1 MRDQELHVGI
11 KFDADV
17 AAAQKNLQIL
27 FNSLNEISNLTPQY
41 GMKISDDLARA
52 ITSAKDL
59 KMHLTNAM
67 DIKTG
72 NLNLD
77 KFQLSLKHSNQTLS
91 SLTSNLMKAGPA
103 GQQSFLALQRAVAKA
118 NTKFKDANNLLT
130 RFADTLKNTV
140 RWQLSSTLVHGFMS
154 ALQRSITY
162 AQNLD
167 KSLNNIRIVT
177 QKSSED
183 MAKFAAQ
190 ANKAAQALSTT
201 TTAYTDASLIYYQ
214 QGLSDKEVEKRTN
227 VTIKLANVTQEST
240 TDISSQLTAIW
251 NNFGKGAEN
260 LEYYADVITALG
272 AATASSSKE
281 IAEGLQK
288 FASVA
293 DTVGL
298 SYEYATAAL
307 ATVVAKTRESADV
320 VGTAFKTIFARL
332 QGLSLGE
339 TLEDGVNLTKYS
351 KELKKVGVEV
361 LDTSGQLR
369 TMDSILNDL
378 GARWNELT
386 AAQKTAL
393 AETVGGMRQYAKF
406 MALMENW
413 NDVQQNINIAKGSE
427 GTVQKQADIYAQSWE
442 ASQKRVKAA
451 LEALYN
457 ELIPTDFIKGFNDAI
472 SKVISG
478 VTSVMKILGGLPG
491 VLLMAVTI
499 LSNRFGP
506 ELTNGIEMGLNKFNL
521 FKEKIQST
529 GGLAQF
535 LGNAIK
541 NIIVPNLHSSEKAAS
556 TMKNQFQQIE
566 DYGSDIAK
574 QSQFFN
580 DNLKNTS
587 TKLESDLVIERER
600 LATEQGLSEAYRV
613 ESGYLAQIDNI
624 NGFLALHQK
633 EMTQEQ
639 QQRLAGMTDELG
651 ILAKLHAEEEERLAI
666 LREEAEELLSMSTQ
680 DIYENRISEFD
691 FADSKQNAMLE
702 VQLDMNTA
710 FSAEDQQQIQ
720 ETFAELLG
728 SSEQIKFVFEDING
742 EQRLFL
748 DQTTGI
754 QTVEENFIA
763 LQQMSLQNYTGIS
776 QLNDI
781 ILHILNDQTTSEEEK
796 ARALEEQI
804 FKLEEQGII
813 SETIANDYRSQLKI
827 IKTANMSEKDR
838 IKAMAKLNGFMSK
851 TATHAKKVAL
861 AAGNSKKNIDAAAQK
876 GKALSKQ
883 MREAD
888 KASTKYSNKLQ
899 DIKKKIEKIANTKV
913 SPAQGITT
921 AIQGFSQLA
930 MGINSVANAF
940 KTLADEDA
948 SFFDKLTAVATGLS
962 MAISGINGATKLAQG
977 ALTTFAPVIGIVT
990 TAISGQT
997 AAFGILKAAK
1007 ADDVLMSQLSQV
1019 STEKNTAADLAQ
1031 ALVKKGLIA
1040 VEQKEAVTK
1049 ALEAKASE
1057 LGRALTLKETL
1068 ATIANTIAKKG
1079 ETDSRGAGIVAKIAD
1094 TVANWAL
1101 QASMSPV
1108 LLITLL
1114 LTAAMIAL
1122 TAIILTVVMAVKA
1135 ITAAY
1140 NADANAAA
1148 NAEAAAASLA
1158 EAYKE
1163 TKQAYED
1170 LQAALADYQDG
1181 LTALEKLT
1189 KGTREWRDQLRK
1201 TNEQAVEL
1209 LQKYPKLKEFAS
1221 YDENGI
1227 LRISEEGIS
1236 QVLEEESARVDS
1248 AYATSLMANAKAKE
1262 MRNIAEQTQ
1271 FKRDKDPSVW
1281 AGIGAGAAASVSP
1294 LGLALGGPVAGAL
1307 VGGIVTGVQKAN
1319 FNQKIDEAVQQYAD
1333 NDELTGKTD
1342 EELAQLF
1349 GVTTDLI
1356 PAIRDLS
1363 NDVRQAADAFSIAAE
1378 EATRALLADN
1388 TTVQNSTYSDDV
1400 GIFASDDYEKAYNSA
1415 YEEEL
1420 KKAKSRGSFNTGTD
1434 ASKAVM
1440 DEYARNAGLYDL
1452 KGFKVT
1458 NYKGDGTV
1466 EYKYIDDEG
1475 KEQKKIVTAEEI
1487 AAMNA
1492 SKRAEQIVNE
1502 AGEKAAAALDK
1513 LDATTEAKV
1522 VALKKDDTSNLSI
1535 QELNSGVNI
1544 NDLSKEDLEALDYKP
1559 SSNSLTIEEMRAEF
1573 AQQMAKQAEAAK
1585 QATIDTATHY
1595 GGQDGVVAAVIK
1607 DAINNTNTAFAN
1619 LSQAQISAYT
1629 NTLGHIMY
1637 AGGDAAATQFNAG
1650 LESLMASHADSAS
1663 DIMNIANSI
1672 DWTAADAMDQFNSQL
1687 AQAGIQI
1694 DKNSEAWK
1702 QMVEG
1707 IGKIQPKIEPRD
1719 YETVRKQ
1726 FIELKSLA
1734 EKIKIGS
1741 IISDADYEKLIATD
1755 EKLASLFTRTVDG
1768 YAYTGSQNLSQVVQE
1783 SFRADTLQGL
1793 ANARDMNQAVG
1804 ITSNSNSQNSYW
1816 NANGSKIKTNWTNA
1830 AKSIRGEI
1838 GWTKDDGSHTTG
1850 VLNADWFAG
1859 LMADEEQ
1866 FNALLAAGGGILSA
1880 DKFKELQ
1887 QKMAN
1892 RQDLSQEEKDLLA
1905 TFFDNVA
1912 AAEETWADITEM
1924 QKEGL
1929 TQLGSSYESFGAG
1942 VDAMRVAAEEYEI
1955 DNKVL
1960 NDAVQAVANAA
1971 ILKSTNLDE
1980 LDSTLNE
1987 IAAAGVEQDYNTI
2000 AAALMNMASQYKN
2013 CTAEVEKYQI
2023 AMRSGNTEAL
2033 KAAEDQLRASILL
2046 GEAAEKY
2053 GLDANILESQARS
2066 IQALNNDME
2075 LNAETA
2081 ARMAIANQ
2089 RMNKGIDTLSD
2100 NFEDWTKKLKTATRG
2115 SMDYAEVAA
2124 EVEGAL
2130 KDLLGLSDN
2139 FELPEGFLDSKEN
2152 LKLLEEAA
2160 NGSQLAIN
2168 KLGIQ
2173 MVKGAM
2179 DITSWNQAL
2188 IDAYNATAAT
2198 DKTMSEFTMDMQ
2210 TAFDTANAGM
2220 QAIQDNIVALTNGSM
2235 TLSQALDGVDLNEE
2249 DWIQSLNEMAVATGM
2264 SVEEMRS
2271 MLNSMGVR
2279 ANVEVD
2285 YVEQRTKVPTYT
2297 EVVEPG
2303 EEVTYYDSE
2312 GQPQTRRGWKH
2323 YTVPG
2328 DPIEVEGSVP
2338 VPHISINDDDLAAH
2352 TISEKTISFS
2362 GVGGGKT
2369 GGGIS
2374 HSKTT
2379 NGKKSGSSSSKE
2391 KKDKK
2396 SAEKETERYHEI
2408 TALIEDYTRALDKA
2422 GKAKDRAF
2430 GPKKLK
2436 AMQAE
2441 IAAQAQLN
2449 AATEEHIREI
2459 REWLEID
2466 KARIAAQGA
2475 TFDEY
2480 GNISNY
2486 TDLMQQHIDAYNAAV
2501 AAYNASGQSD
2511 SDKEA
2516 MEAADKAYQ
2525 DFMDQLSQYEETNNL
2540 LQEKLDELIE
2550 AQQAKYDK
2558 EFEMLQ
2564 YTIEFKIE
2572 ADDSILSYL
2581 DYMKNK
2587 IENFNDGVHDAV
2599 EMLATLNDEASTLM
2613 NKSSIY
2619 NRAIDDTLSH
2629 YLSNKD
2635 MEESDIQALIDR
2647 FKSNNMSESDMSMLE
2662 DMTEVEYQY
2671 LLELRDNLLEINNSL
2686 IENMNAVV
2694 ETIRNSFSK
2703 IAEDLD
2709 KATRPIER
2717 AASALENY
2725 VAIIDII
2732 GRDAL
2737 GVTDAIATELD
2748 NAAIAV
2754 AHSATVA
2761 AKAKVD
2767 TLQSERDEV
2776 QRLYDE
2782 AMAQGLT
2789 EMAYKWK
2796 IVLEEMDE
2804 EIAAATDDFNSK
2816 WQEELTKAREAFEN
2830 TVERIKQSMLD
2841 AFAGFIGSWSV
2852 LKDSLE
2858 YAKTAADRFVPQYK
2872 EIYELSKLNRDIMKS
2887 IDNTS
2892 NIKNKQALRDL
2903 QKEINEL
2910 EQHSG
2915 EISQYDLDNARRRYE
2930 LELARLQ
2937 LEEARDAKSTVRL
2950 SKDSEGNWSYVY
2962 TANQD
2967 EVEKAE
2973 QNYEDKLYAM
2983 QQANSEYINS
2993 LSDQILALEEQYAE
3007 KLAEIRLDNTMSEEE
3022 RNAAIERL
3030 NAYFAEQ
3037 MEYLTNEGQKAVDN
3051 NARLFEEEW
3060 TAYHNWTDAFGN
3072 DVQARIDNQHD
3083 FMTQFGDTIL
3093 GTYTGYGN
3101 FDELNAAMVQI
3112 AEEASMK
3119 MEEAYGALQAQV
3131 ATAMEAAGID
3141 VAHFGEVVHDTVHE
3155 QIVPSAQAAE
3165 DAVVKM
3171 GKAAIDEFNNL
3182 ADGVSAWQ
3190 IKYTTEM
3197 QKIIQKNEQLAAS
3210 VNNLAAVYANLIAQM
3225 YAVANAPVPKFS
3237 NSAADYYANT
3247 GAGGQS
3253 ASGGAPNSNDPEG
3266 NEKYSDS
3273 EHWKSDHHY
3282 HWRVRTYKS
3291 GRTEKIDKGR
3301 HKWYLCDPIVIDS
3314 HHHSPTT
3321 FESAYC
3327 AVCGKKISINPWH
3340 QYASV
3345 DGQEVII
3352 PGYDTGGYTGNWNSS
3367 QGKLAMLHEKELVL
3381 NKEDTKNILGTVELV
3396 RKLSQKIDLNAQT
3409 ARYAFNY
3416 HPIINNPK
3424 LTDRELQVNQTVSI
3438 TAEFPNAQNRTE
3450 IEEAFTTLIN
3460 QASQFANQKN

>member
-1 MRDQELHVGI
+1 MADKQLNMI
-11 KFDADV
+11 LKFQADTNQ
-17 AAAQKNLQIL
+17 AKK
-27 FNSLNEISNLTPQY
+27 EIV
-41 GMKISDDLARA
+41 DLANTLRTVA
-52 ITSAKDL
+52 SIQAVNNNTIDL
-59 KMHLTNAM
+59 NALQQGRQAASELLRHLQKAVNI
-67 DIKTG
+67 DTG
-72 NLNLD
+72 KLNLAT
-77 KFQLSLKHSNQTLS
+77 FSSSLKTSGKTLKDYKNE
-91 SLTSNLMKAGPA
+91 LEACGPA
-103 GQQSFLALQRAVAKA
+103 GQEAFQKVAISIATAENPVRRLNKTMQGFL
-118 NTKFKDANNLLT
+118 T
-130 RFADTLKNTV
+130 TLKNTAK
-140 RWQLSSTLVHGFMS
+140 WQLSSTIVHGFIG
-154 ALQRSITY
+154 ALQSAYGY
-162 AQNLD
+162 AQNLN
-167 KSLNNIRIVT
+167 KSLTNIQIVT
-177 QKSSED
+177 GQSAEQ
-183 MAKFAAQ
+183 MEQFAIR
-190 ANKAAQALSTT
+190 ANKAAKALSASTL
-201 TTAYTDASLIYYQ
+201 AYTDAALIYYQ
-214 QGLSDKEVEKRTN
+214 QGLDDSAVEERTN
-227 VTIKLANVTQEST
+227 TTIKMMNVTGQSAEEV
-240 TDISSQLTAIW
+240 SSYMTAIW
-251 NNFGKGAEN
+251 NNFDNGTN
-260 LEYYADVITALG
+260 SLEYYADAITALG
-272 AATASSSKE
+272 AATASSSEE
-281 IAEGLQK
+281 IADGLQK
-288 FASVA
+288 FAAIA

-298 SYEYATAAL
+298 SYEYATSAL
-307 ATVVAKTRESADV
+307 ATVVAETRQSADV
-320 VGTAFKTIFARL
+320 IGTSFKTIFARM

-339 TLEDGVNLTKYS
+339 TLDDGVDLNKYS
-351 KELKKVGVEV
+351 IALQTIGVNV
-361 LDTSGQLR
+361 LDANGNLR
-369 TMDSILNDL
+369 QMDDILDDL
-378 GARWNELT
+378 GARWESLT
-386 AAQKTAL
+386 EAQRVATAE
-393 AETVGGMRQYAKF
+393 AVGGMRQYANF
-406 MALMENW
+406 MALMDNW
-413 NDVQQNINIAKGSE
+413 SEVQKNITIAANSE
-427 GTVQKQADIYAQSWE
+427 GTLQEQADIYAQSWE
-442 ASQKRVKAA
+442 GAKKRLQASLQSIYHDIIDDKTF
-451 LEALYN
+451 
-457 ELIPTDFIKGFNDAI
+457 ISMTDTISKVVDGVNGLIKGLGGVRGILLTIANIFAIHYAKEMPRFLERIKENLFIITGYANKVGAEMQAQARETIHIDKESIEQDYDDSNASGSAQETARLEILEQISQRQQELNENQAIYSQDEINYAEEEIEKLKDKGKEIEELGRKYDEAKAQAQKQYEAAEMLAKEGASRPNKTDIENVTKWGKEFGALKASRAPLKQISDSLEKTNSSMKVGQKQLTLYGSRLLAI
-472 SKVISG
+472 SKSADKFKNNKYPEALEG
-478 VTSVMKILGGLPG
+478 LNNNYKTGKITAEEYKEGL
-491 VLLMAVTI
+491 I
-499 LSNRFGP
+499 ELSNNMSNAAKNTTQL
-506 ELTNGIEMGLNKFNL
+506 ENNL
-521 FKEKIQST
+521 RSTVRASGENAEGMENLSQACQDVGST
-529 GGLAQF
+529 GLLARQGLEGVRGTAEA
-535 LGNAIK
+535 LPAP
-541 NIIVPNLHSSEKAAS
+541 IIR
-556 TMKNQFQQIE
+556 
-566 DYGSDIAK
+566 
-574 QSQFFN
+574 
-580 DNLKNTS
+580 TS
-587 TKLESDLVIERER
+587 TALI
-600 LATEQGLSEAYRV
+600 
-613 ESGYLAQIDNI
+613 QITGAFMSFTAI
-624 NGFLALHQK
+624 VNGV
-633 EMTQEQ
+633 
-639 QQRLAGMTDELG
+639 QRLKD
-651 ILAKLHAEEEERLAI
+651 
-666 LREEAEELLSMSTQ
+666 
-680 DIYENRISEFD
+680 
-691 FADSKQNAMLE
+691 
-702 VQLDMNTA
+702 
-710 FSAEDQQQIQ
+710 
-720 ETFAELLG
+720 
-728 SSEQIKFVFEDING
+728 VF
-742 EQRLFL
+742 
-748 DQTTGI
+748 
-754 QTVEENFIA
+754 
-763 LQQMSLQNYTGIS
+763 
-776 QLNDI
+776 
-781 ILHILNDQTTSEEEK
+781 
-796 ARALEEQI
+796 
-804 FKLEEQGII
+804 
-813 SETIANDYRSQLKI
+813 
-827 IKTANMSEKDR
+827 
-838 IKAMAKLNGFMSK
+838 
-851 TATHAKKVAL
+851 
-861 AAGNSKKNIDAAAQK
+861 
-876 GKALSKQ
+876 
-883 MREAD
+883 
-888 KASTKYSNKLQ
+888 
-899 DIKKKIEKIANTKV
+899 
-913 SPAQGITT
+913 
-921 AIQGFSQLA
+921 
-930 MGINSVANAF
+930 
-940 KTLADEDA
+940 ADEDA
-948 SFFDKLTAVATGLS
+948 SAIEKIGAVIGVLTSIVTSYIAIQKMATAVMEADTKSEKTSL
-962 MAISGINGATKLAQG
+962 IVKKVRNLIEGIRARLIKNSAKASLEKAGATVAEGVAEKD
-977 ALTTFAPVIGIVT
+977 T
-990 TAISGQT
+990 TASTIAHGKANIFLHGT
-997 AAFGILKAAK
+997 FLPILVVTLALVAAFGILYGAVALISQAIKSLS
-1007 ADDVLMSQLSQV
+1007 DD
-1019 STEKNTAADLAQ
+1019 
-1031 ALVKKGLIA
+1031 
-1040 VEQKEAVTK
+1040 
-1049 ALEAKASE
+1049 
-1057 LGRALTLKETL
+1057 
-1068 ATIANTIAKKG
+1068 
-1079 ETDSRGAGIVAKIAD
+1079 
-1094 TVANWAL
+1094 
-1101 QASMSPV
+1101 
-1108 LLITLL
+1108 
-1114 LTAAMIAL
+1114 
-1122 TAIILTVVMAVKA
+1122 
-1135 ITAAY
+1135 Y
-1140 NADANAAA
+1140 NADANAAKEAKEAASQMAEQATAAREEVDKLREAFEKYDTAVEKLKQCKKGTQEWRDALKEVNTVVANLIREFPNLASSLEISRDQSGQIVIENAEEVMQEAEQHASNLEMISIAMNARASDKQSIADKTALQRQGAYYYTSQVLHKISNPTAHEPIDNYSKVLAAAQEYRNILEDAGQYADKTDDELKHLQQKLGMTDEYFESFKKNLKELGESTNQAAREIDNAAKIIANQVLGDKFANLDENPEIAGKVSEAIEILTAEAQQKKAKKIEDDIIAEDKENNTKGNDTTPTSEDIWARYLKASGKTEQEWQADANQIRHTADYRTYAYREDGELKEVSIKTMAAVIAAYESLGDMEENAKGFAEIFSNMNSEAKLFAANIINSKDENDEYNTDLAVGGLNAQKIQDLTNINVGINQMAQMLGMSRDQFDTLVKNIGFESSEKLANSIQESAA
-1148 NAEAAAASLA
+1148 NARKEIEAIFTSQPSNVMQQIYNDIAQNSDSIFNTISTDALKNYGDMLS
-1158 EAYKE
+1158 KI
-1163 TKQAYED
+1163 
-1170 LQAALADYQDG
+1170 LQAGGENVVMAFNHD
-1181 LTALEKLT
+1181 LEKLLT
-1189 KGTREWRDQLRK
+1189 
-1201 TNEQAVEL
+1201 
-1209 LQKYPKLKEFAS
+1209 
-1221 YDENGI
+1221 
-1227 LRISEEGIS
+1227 
-1236 QVLEEESARVDS
+1236 
-1248 AYATSLMANAKAKE
+1248 ANA
-1262 MRNIAEQTQ
+1262 
-1271 FKRDKDPSVW
+1271 
-1281 AGIGAGAAASVSP
+1281 
-1294 LGLALGGPVAGAL
+1294 
-1307 VGGIVTGVQKAN
+1307 
-1319 FNQKIDEAVQQYAD
+1319 
-1333 NDELTGKTD
+1333 
-1342 EELAQLF
+1342 
-1349 GVTTDLI
+1349 
-1356 PAIRDLS
+1356 
-1363 NDVRQAADAFSIAAE
+1363 
-1378 EATRALLADN
+1378 
-1388 TTVQNSTYSDDV
+1388 
-1400 GIFASDDYEKAYNSA
+1400 NSA
-1415 YEEEL
+1415 
-1420 KKAKSRGSFNTGTD
+1420 D
-1434 ASKAVM
+1434 
-1440 DEYARNAGLYDL
+1440 
-1452 KGFKVT
+1452 
-1458 NYKGDGTV
+1458 
-1466 EYKYIDDEG
+1466 
-1475 KEQKKIVTAEEI
+1475 KIMEI
-1487 AAMNA
+1487 AQN
-1492 SKRAEQIVNE
+1492 
-1502 AGEKAAAALDK
+1502 
-1513 LDATTEAKV
+1513 
-1522 VALKKDDTSNLSI
+1522 
-1535 QELNSGVNI
+1535 
-1544 NDLSKEDLEALDYKP
+1544 
-1559 SSNSLTIEEMRAEF
+1559 
-1573 AQQMAKQAEAAK
+1573 
-1585 QATIDTATHY
+1585 
-1595 GGQDGVVAAVIK
+1595 
-1607 DAINNTNTAFAN
+1607 
-1619 LSQAQISAYT
+1619 
-1629 NTLGHIMY
+1629 
-1637 AGGDAAATQFNAG
+1637 
-1650 LESLMASHADSAS
+1650 
-1663 DIMNIANSI
+1663 I
-1672 DWTAADAMDQFNSQL
+1672 DWTSASGLDEFNKQL
-1687 AQAGIQI
+1687 EAAGIEI
-1694 DKNSEAWK
+1694 DKNSAEWQAFVSSLERIPIK
-1702 QMVEG
+1702 LQPTDVA
-1707 IGKIQPKIEPRD
+1707 KI
-1719 YETVRKQ
+1719 RKT
-1726 FIELKSLA
+1726 FLELSELA
-1734 EKIKIGS
+1734 SKIKIGS
-1741 IISDADYEKLIATD
+1741 IISDDEYEKLIAANGALKSMFVQTANGYAYIGSQD
-1755 EKLASLFTRTVDG
+1755 LSTIVKENYRDDIQKGLNNSLIAQKGLKEISDWKYTESSNQVYGKKNVDGSVTVDYEKLANAVKEGSAPEWATGLFLENLANDSEADAIAAVAGTSAARLSELAAIDIDSLTEEQKK
-1768 YAYTGSQNLSQVVQE
+1768 AYYDEVGNVYQAIADNESQLGQYQE
-1783 SFRADTLQGL
+1783 SVT
-1793 ANARDMNQAVG
+1793 
-1804 ITSNSNSQNSYW
+1804 
-1816 NANGSKIKTNWTNA
+1816 
-1830 AKSIRGEI
+1830 
-1838 GWTKDDGSHTTG
+1838 
-1850 VLNADWFAG
+1850 
-1859 LMADEEQ
+1859 
-1866 FNALLAAGGGILSA
+1866 
-1880 DKFKELQ
+1880 
-1887 QKMAN
+1887 
-1892 RQDLSQEEKDLLA
+1892 QDL
-1905 TFFDNVA
+1905 
-1912 AAEETWADITEM
+1912 I
-1924 QKEGL
+1924 
-1929 TQLGSSYESFGAG
+1929 QLGSSYDSYAEGLATIRSYAG
-1942 VDAMRVAAEEYEI
+1942 EEFVSDEQI
-1955 DNKVL
+1955 QEAIVGMT
-1960 NDAVQAVANAA
+1960 NAA
-1971 ILKSTNLDE
+1971 VMGVQSLDE
-1980 LDSTLNE
+1980 LDTILNE
-1987 IAAAGVEQDYNTI
+1987 IAQAEQNVDYNTI
-2000 AAALMNMASQYKN
+2000 AAALMNLASQYEN
-2013 CTAEVEKYQI
+2013 CTAEVEKYQT

-2033 KAAEDQLRASILL
+2033 KVAEDQLRASILL

-2053 GLDANILESQARS
+2053 GLDANVLESQARS

-2179 DITSWNQAL
+2179 DITSWDQAL

-2249 DWIQSLNEMAVATGM
+2249 DWIKSLDEMAVATGM

-2396 SAEKETERYHEI
+2396 SAEKEAERYHEI
-2408 TALIEDYTRALDKA
+2408 TALIEDYTRELDKA

-2629 YLSNKD
+2629 YLSNKG

-2662 DMTEVEYQY
+2662 DMTEAEYQY

-2686 IENMNAVV
+2686 IENMSAVV

-2754 AHSATVA
+2754 AHSATIA

-2767 TLQSERDEV
+2767 TLQNERDEV

-2983 QQANSEYINS
+2983 QQANNEYINS
-2993 LSDQILALEEQYAE
+2993 LSDQILELEEQYAE

-3072 DVQARIDNQHD
+3072 DVQTRIDNQHD

-3112 AEEASMK
+3112 AEEASIK

-3141 VAHFGEVVHDTVHE
+3141 VAHFGEVVHDTVND

-3165 DAVVKM
+3165 DAVVEM
-3171 GKAAIDEFNNL
+3171 GKAAVDEFKEL
-3182 ADGVSAWQ
+3182 TDGVSTWQ
-3190 IKYTTEM
+3190 TKYATEM
-3197 QKIIQKNEQLAAS
+3197 QKIINKNEQLATS
-3210 VNNLAAVYANLIAQM
+3210 VNNLATAYANLVAQM
-3225 YAVANAPVPKFS
+3225 YAAADAPVPKVPKFNNS
-3237 NSAADYYANT
+3237 NADGYANT

-3253 ASGGAPNSNDPEG
+3253 ASGGGPNSNDPEG
-3266 NEKYSDS
+3266 NEIYADS
-3273 EHWKSDHHY
+3273 AHWKSDHHY

>member
-1 MRDQELHVGI
+1 MNSNRINVTLG
-11 KFDADV
+11 FNADV
-17 AAAQKNLQIL
+17 GAAKANLKDLQAT
-27 FNSLNEISNLTPQY
+27 LNEISNLKLEPGTNLNKSLQEA
-41 GMKISDDLARA
+41 IS
-52 ITSAKDL
+52 SADIL
-59 KMHLTNAM
+59 QQHLNAAM
-67 DIKTG
+67 DVKTG
-72 NLNLD
+72 NINVD
-77 KFQLSLKHSNQTLS
+77 KFTASISKSSQSILQL
-91 SLTSNLMKAGPA
+91 G
-103 GQQSFLALQRAVAKA
+103 
-118 NTKFKDANNLLT
+118 NNLLKAGMT
-130 RFADTLKNTV
+130 GEKAFTQLQNGLTMANIKLTKSKNLLDEFSKTLANTV
-140 RWQLSSTLVHGFMS
+140 RWQISSTILHGFMGTI
-154 ALQRSITY
+154 QRAYGY
-162 AQNLD
+162 AQDLN
-167 KSLNNIRIVT
+167 KSLTNIQIVT
-177 QKSSED
+177 QQTTEQ
-183 MAKFAAQ
+183 MEAFAER
-190 ANKAAQALSTT
+190 ANKAAKALSASTL
-201 TTAYTDASLIYYQ
+201 AYTDAALIYYQ
-214 QGLSDKEVEKRTN
+214 QGLDDSTVEARTD
-227 VTIKLANVTQEST
+227 VTIKMMNVTDKSAEE
-240 TDISSQLTAIW
+240 ISSQMTAIW
-251 NNFGKGAEN
+251 NNFDDGTKS
-260 LEYYADVITALG
+260 LEYYADAIAALG

-288 FASVA
+288 FAAVA

-307 ATVVAKTRESADV
+307 ATVVAETRQSADI
-320 VGTAFKTIFARL
+320 VGTAFKTLFSRL
-332 QGLSLGE
+332 EGLKLGE
-339 TLEDGVNLTKYS
+339 TLEDGVDLNKYS
-351 KELKKVGVEV
+351 KALQVVGVNI
-361 LDTSGQLR
+361 LDANNNLKA
-369 TMDSILNDL
+369 MDTILDDL
-378 GARWNELT
+378 GARWDTLT
-386 AAQKTAL
+386 TAQQVSL
-393 AETVGGMRQYAKF
+393 AQTVGGVRQYQQF
-406 MALMENW
+406 VALMDNW
-413 NDVQQNINIAKGSE
+413 DKVQKNILVAANSE
-427 GTVQKQADIYAQSWE
+427 GTLQEQADVYAKSWE
-442 ASQKRVKAA
+442 AAKKRVKASF
-451 LEALYN
+451 EELYTT
-457 ELIPTDFIKGFNDAI
+457 LIDDKFFIGLTDTL
-472 SKVISG
+472 SKVISLVTTLAKGMGG
-478 VTSVMKILGGLPG
+478 VSGILMF
-491 VLLMAVTI
+491 VANILMTKFAPQITMA
-499 LSNRFGP
+499 LNS
-506 ELTNGIEMGLNKFNL
+506 GIE
-521 FKEKIQST
+521 KISHFS
-529 GGLAQF
+529 L
-535 LGNAIK
+535 
-541 NIIVPNLHSSEKAAS
+541 
-556 TMKNQFQQIE
+556 
-566 DYGSDIAK
+566 
-574 QSQFFN
+574 
-580 DNLKNTS
+580 NLKS
-587 TKLESDLVIERER
+587 LVNPITTIKDTFILMGRDS
-600 LATEQGLSEAYRV
+600 EQAGAIMARR
-613 ESGYLAQIDNI
+613 
-624 NGFLALHQK
+624 
-633 EMTQEQ
+633 TQE
-639 QQRLAGMTDELG
+639 L
-651 ILAKLHAEEEERLAI
+651 
-666 LREEAEELLSMSTQ
+666 
-680 DIYENRISEFD
+680 
-691 FADSKQNAMLE
+691 
-702 VQLDMNTA
+702 
-710 FSAEDQQQIQ
+710 
-720 ETFAELLG
+720 
-728 SSEQIKFVFEDING
+728 
-742 EQRLFL
+742 
-748 DQTTGI
+748 
-754 QTVEENFIA
+754 
-763 LQQMSLQNYTGIS
+763 
-776 QLNDI
+776 
-781 ILHILNDQTTSEEEK
+781 
-796 ARALEEQI
+796 
-804 FKLEEQGII
+804 
-813 SETIANDYRSQLKI
+813 
-827 IKTANMSEKDR
+827 
-838 IKAMAKLNGFMSK
+838 
-851 TATHAKKVAL
+851 
-861 AAGNSKKNIDAAAQK
+861 
-876 GKALSKQ
+876 GKAL
-883 MREAD
+883 EA
-888 KASTKYSNKLQ
+888 S
-899 DIKKKIEKIANTKV
+899 
-913 SPAQGITT
+913 
-921 AIQGFSQLA
+921 
-930 MGINSVANAF
+930 
-940 KTLADEDA
+940 
-948 SFFDKLTAVATGLS
+948 
-962 MAISGINGATKLAQG
+962 
-977 ALTTFAPVIGIVT
+977 
-990 TAISGQT
+990 AISGQQLAKELNHIGTTSTQPLTEGFKAQQAGLEKINGLIDVYQGNYSKLTEQERQLIQGQLTELVNLNNNVAAAHDMVEELESQRDILRDIASFDVVDQENYDINSEGT
-997 AAFGILKAAK
+997 AATLNVSGVSDELRIISSLIEDTGANVTYVNGQAQQIQGTTTELGSVMANVSDELEDSVAVSHDLGKVLEHVTLEVDKTGKLTTKGDRALRQIYGSLGKTSKSADILVKRLQRGSISVEQFQRHLKNLPSTTARFAKQMGLSDQKILSALKNGRELNNAQKKLTQETNNYNSALTKAMSTLSTGITKAMSIGGQIQGVVQGLNGLAMGVNAVRNAFSTLNDENASFWDKFSAFTMGGVMALSGFMSAMQAMNNILNASIGLSAKRAAAGAIENTVDATKLGIQKALSTEEGKNAVLAAK
-1007 ADDVLMSQLSQV
+1007 QLILSKAKAGASEAETTAEVAALLTKQTKL
-1019 STEKNTAADLAQ
+1019 STEEAELAATSLLTSAKEANIVATTGQAGAEVLQTSATVDATAAQWSLNAAIYANPVGAIVLAIMAFIA
-1031 ALVKKGLIA
+1031 ALAALIAIIAVFRKQEDEAVKK
-1040 VEQKEAVTK
+1040 EK
-1049 ALEAKASE
+1049 
-1057 LGRALTLKETL
+1057 
-1068 ATIANTIAKKG
+1068 
-1079 ETDSRGAGIVAKIAD
+1079 
-1094 TVANWAL
+1094 
-1101 QASMSPV
+1101 
-1108 LLITLL
+1108 
-1114 LTAAMIAL
+1114 
-1122 TAIILTVVMAVKA
+1122 
-1135 ITAAY
+1135 
-1140 NADANAAA
+1140 
-1148 NAEAAAASLA
+1148 AAAAALEESKEA
-1158 EAYKE
+1158 AKKAHEAYDELYTTVSNYKS
-1163 TKQAYED
+1163 AVD
-1170 LQAALADYQDG
+1170 AL
-1181 LTALEKLT
+1181 KKCT
-1189 KGTREWRDQLRK
+1189 KGTREWQEAFEEVNKQARDLLKKYPDLLKYKDIFNSDGSINIERLSKYVEEIGKTAQSADVLTLHRQSDLAVATNDRKVSDLRTKYQTSVNRQNRNVYKSSIAEAIIDKVRFEDINVNNIYALEKAIGEVVSSFGLTGDEFNSTVEEMVFSISLLETDFVDLASETKNTIQSLINTQKLIAQELFPEDAAENPALASAEVEAYNEMRQKIRDSYQDAIDYANDHNAFLGDNVENMRNNDKGGKKLIEIAEDYIATDADMKTGNWEVVSKDAIKKKDGVTYIQYRNNQGDTTLRKVESVIDAVAEQKAVGKLDEIKDQGREKYDKRQEQMGAAGQEFLVNENFSEATIGNVKSLQGRSFEKIYGDDDKLRNTLAAKYGLDANEITSGMISSFKQKYYNSIQGVQDAIGKLPTAMTTVLGDGVDQLSV
-1201 TNEQAVEL
+1201 TAL
-1209 LQKYPKLKEFAS
+1209 
-1221 YDENGI
+1221 NGI
-1227 LRISEEGIS
+1227 NTLHSNL
-1236 QVLEEESARVDS
+1236 V
-1248 AYATSLMANAKAKE
+1248 NKADE
-1262 MRNIAEQTQ
+1262 VT
-1271 FKRDKDPSVW
+1271 
-1281 AGIGAGAAASVSP
+1281 AASVESS
-1294 LGLALGGPVAGAL
+1294 LTQLAVDNPKHMQEIISTASQIDWIDPKAL
-1307 VGGIVTGVQKAN
+1307 ER
-1319 FNQKIDEAVQQYAD
+1319 FND
-1333 NDELTGKTD
+1333 
-1342 EELAQLF
+1342 
-1349 GVTTDLI
+1349 
-1356 PAIRDLS
+1356 
-1363 NDVRQAADAFSIAAE
+1363 
-1378 EATRALLADN
+1378 LLAS
-1388 TTVQNSTYSDDV
+1388 Q
-1400 GIFASDDYEKAYNSA
+1400 GIILDQTSASYTDFIAS
-1415 YEEEL
+1415 L
-1420 KKAKSRGSFNTGTD
+1420 KD
-1434 ASKAVM
+1434 
-1440 DEYARNAGLYDL
+1440 
-1452 KGFKVT
+1452 
-1458 NYKGDGTV
+1458 
-1466 EYKYIDDEG
+1466 IP
-1475 KEQKKIVTAEEI
+1475 
-1487 AAMNA
+1487 
-1492 SKRAEQIVNE
+1492 
-1502 AGEKAAAALDK
+1502 
-1513 LDATTEAKV
+1513 
-1522 VALKKDDTSNLSI
+1522 LSI
-1535 QELNSGVNI
+1535 NPANYQE
-1544 NDLSKEDLEALDYKP
+1544 
-1559 SSNSLTIEEMRAEF
+1559 
-1573 AQQMAKQAEAAK
+1573 
-1585 QATIDTATHY
+1585 
-1595 GGQDGVVAAVIK
+1595 
-1607 DAINNTNTAFAN
+1607 
-1619 LSQAQISAYT
+1619 
-1629 NTLGHIMY
+1629 
-1637 AGGDAAATQFNAG
+1637 
-1650 LESLMASHADSAS
+1650 
-1663 DIMNIANSI
+1663 
-1672 DWTAADAMDQFNSQL
+1672 
-1687 AQAGIQI
+1687 
-1694 DKNSEAWK
+1694 
-1702 QMVEG
+1702 
-1707 IGKIQPKIEPRD
+1707 
-1719 YETVRKQ
+1719 VRKSFQ
-1726 FIELKSLA
+1726 SLKEMA
-1734 EKIKIGS
+1734 EDIKIGS
-1741 IISDADYEKLIATD
+1741 IISDEDYQKIIETD
-1755 EKLASLFTRTVDG
+1755 SALQALFVQTANG
-1768 YAYTGSQNLSQVVQE
+1768 YVYTGSQDLGKIVKEKFQDNIRQSLDQATTALAGIDASDNYGYGDFKSIDYGAVASQISDGDGPDWAT
-1783 SFRADTLQGL
+1783 SFLGTL
-1793 ANARDMNQAVG
+1793 ANSEDA
-1804 ITSNSNSQNSYW
+1804 
-1816 NANGSKIKTNWTNA
+1816 
-1830 AKSIRGEI
+1830 
-1838 GWTKDDGSHTTG
+1838 
-1850 VLNADWFAG
+1850 
-1859 LMADEEQ
+1859 EE
-1866 FNALLAAGGGILSA
+1866 LAAIAGVSVK
-1880 DKFKELQ
+1880 KFKELASKNMADLTEEESATVESIYQSIAEHQGDLVAYQ
-1887 QKMAN
+1887 QN
-1892 RQDLSQEEKDLLA
+1892 
-1905 TFFDNVA
+1905 
-1912 AAEETWADITEM
+1912 ITD
-1924 QKEGL
+1924 GL
-1929 TQLGSSYESFGAG
+1929 IQLGSSYDSYAEGL
-1942 VDAMRVAAEEYEI
+1942 AAIRSYANEEYISDEQI
-1955 DNKVL
+1955 QTAIVGMT
-1960 NDAVQAVANAA
+1960 NAA
-1971 ILKSTNLDE
+1971 VMGVQSLDE
-1980 LDSTLNE
+1980 LDTILNE
-1987 IAAAGVEQDYNTI
+1987 IAQAEQNVDYNTI
-2000 AAALMNMASQYKN
+2000 AAALMNLASQYEN
-2013 CTAEVEKYQI
+2013 CTAEVEKYQT

-2033 KAAEDQLRASILL
+2033 KVAEDQLRASILL

-2053 GLDANILESQARS
+2053 GLNANVLESQARS

-2081 ARMAIANQ
+2081 AQMAIANQ

-2179 DITSWNQAL
+2179 DITSWDQAL

-2249 DWIQSLNEMAVATGM
+2249 DWIKSLNEMAVATGM

-2408 TALIEDYTRALDKA
+2408 TALIEDYTRELDKA

-2629 YLSNKD
+2629 YLSNKG

-2662 DMTEVEYQY
+2662 DMTEAEYQY
-2671 LLELRDNLLEINNSL
+2671 LLELKDNLLEINNSL
-2686 IENMNAVV
+2686 IENMSAVL

-2754 AHSATVA
+2754 AHSATIS

-2767 TLQSERDEV
+2767 TLQNERDEV

-2858 YAKTAADRFVPQYK
+2858 YAKTATDRFVPQYK

-2967 EVEKAE
+2967 DVEKAE

-3072 DVQARIDNQHD
+3072 DVQTRIDNQHD

-3101 FDELNAAMVQI
+3101 FDELNTAMVQI
-3112 AEEASMK
+3112 AEEASVK

-3141 VAHFGEVVHDTVHE
+3141 VAHFGEVVHDTVND

-3165 DAVVKM
+3165 DAVVEM
-3171 GKAAIDEFNNL
+3171 GKAAVDEFKEL
-3182 ADGVSAWQ
+3182 TDGISTWQ
-3190 IKYTTEM
+3190 TKYTTEM

-3253 ASGGAPNSNDPEG
+3253 ASGGDPNSNGPEG

-3273 EHWKSDHHY
+3273 EHWRSDHHY

-3345 DGQEVII
+3345 EGQEVII

>member
-1 MRDQELHVGI
+1 MADKQLNMI
-11 KFDADV
+11 LKFQADTNQ
-17 AAAQKNLQIL
+17 AKK
-27 FNSLNEISNLTPQY
+27 EIV
-41 GMKISDDLARA
+41 DLANTLRTVA
-52 ITSAKDL
+52 SMQVVDNNTIDL
-59 KMHLTNAM
+59 NALQQGRQAASELLRHLQKAVNI
-67 DIKTG
+67 DTG
-72 NLNLD
+72 KLNLAT
-77 KFQLSLKHSNQTLS
+77 FSSSLKTSGKTLKDYKNE
-91 SLTSNLMKAGPA
+91 LEACGPA
-103 GQQSFLALQRAVAKA
+103 GQEAFQKVAISIATAENPVRRLNKTMQGFL
-118 NTKFKDANNLLT
+118 T
-130 RFADTLKNTV
+130 TLKNTAK
-140 RWQLSSTLVHGFMS
+140 WQLSSTMVHGFIG
-154 ALQRSITY
+154 ALQSAYGY
-162 AQNLD
+162 AQNLN
-167 KSLNNIRIVT
+167 KSLTNIQIVT
-177 QKSSED
+177 GQSAEQ
-183 MAKFAAQ
+183 MEQFAIR
-190 ANKAAQALSTT
+190 ANKAAKALSASTL
-201 TTAYTDASLIYYQ
+201 AYTDAALIYYQ
-214 QGLSDKEVEKRTN
+214 QGLDDSAVEERTN
-227 VTIKLANVTQEST
+227 ATIKMMNVTGQSAEEV
-240 TDISSQLTAIW
+240 SSYMTAIW
-251 NNFGKGAEN
+251 NNFDNGTN
-260 LEYYADVITALG
+260 SLEYYADAITALG

-281 IAEGLQK
+281 IADGLQK
-288 FASVA
+288 FAAIA

-298 SYEYATAAL
+298 SYEYATSAL
-307 ATVVAKTRESADV
+307 ATVVAETRQSADV
-320 VGTAFKTIFARL
+320 IGTSFKTIFARM

-339 TLEDGVNLTKYS
+339 TLDDGVDLNKYS
-351 KELKKVGVEV
+351 IALQKIGVNV
-361 LDTSGQLR
+361 LDANGNLR
-369 TMDSILNDL
+369 QMDDILDDL
-378 GARWNELT
+378 GARWESLT
-386 AAQKTAL
+386 EAQRVAT
-393 AETVGGMRQYAKF
+393 AETVGGMRQYANF
-406 MALMENW
+406 MALMDNW
-413 NDVQQNINIAKGSE
+413 SEVQKNITIAANSE
-427 GTVQKQADIYAQSWE
+427 GTLQEQADIYAQSWE
-442 ASQKRVKAA
+442 GAKKRLQASLQSIYHDIIDDKTF
-451 LEALYN
+451 
-457 ELIPTDFIKGFNDAI
+457 ISMTDNISKVVDGVNGLIKGLGGVRGILLTVANIFAIHYAKEMPRFLERIKENLFIITGYANKVGAEMQAQARETIHIDKESIEQDYDDPNASGSAQETARLEILEQISQRQQELNENQAIYSQDEINYAEEEIEKLKDKGKEIEELGRKYDEAKAQAQKQYEAAEMLAKEGASRPNKTDIENVTKWGKEFGALKASRAPLKQISDSLEKTNSSMKVGQKQLTLYGSRLLAI
-472 SKVISG
+472 SKSAD
-478 VTSVMKILGGLPG
+478 KFK
-491 VLLMAVTI
+491 
-499 LSNRFGP
+499 NNKYP
-506 ELTNGIEMGLNKFNL
+506 EALEGLNNNYKTGKITAEEYKEGLINL
-521 FKEKIQST
+521 NNQMSNAAKDTTQLENNLRSTVRASGENAESMENLSQACQDVGST
-529 GGLAQF
+529 GLLARQGLEGVRGTAEA
-535 LGNAIK
+535 LPAP
-541 NIIVPNLHSSEKAAS
+541 II
-556 TMKNQFQQIE
+556 Q
-566 DYGSDIAK
+566 
-574 QSQFFN
+574 
-580 DNLKNTS
+580 TS
-587 TKLESDLVIERER
+587 TALM
-600 LATEQGLSEAYRV
+600 
-613 ESGYLAQIDNI
+613 QITGAFMSFTAI
-624 NGFLALHQK
+624 VNGV
-633 EMTQEQ
+633 
-639 QQRLAGMTDELG
+639 QRLKD
-651 ILAKLHAEEEERLAI
+651 
-666 LREEAEELLSMSTQ
+666 
-680 DIYENRISEFD
+680 
-691 FADSKQNAMLE
+691 
-702 VQLDMNTA
+702 
-710 FSAEDQQQIQ
+710 
-720 ETFAELLG
+720 
-728 SSEQIKFVFEDING
+728 VF
-742 EQRLFL
+742 
-748 DQTTGI
+748 
-754 QTVEENFIA
+754 
-763 LQQMSLQNYTGIS
+763 
-776 QLNDI
+776 
-781 ILHILNDQTTSEEEK
+781 
-796 ARALEEQI
+796 
-804 FKLEEQGII
+804 
-813 SETIANDYRSQLKI
+813 
-827 IKTANMSEKDR
+827 
-838 IKAMAKLNGFMSK
+838 
-851 TATHAKKVAL
+851 
-861 AAGNSKKNIDAAAQK
+861 
-876 GKALSKQ
+876 
-883 MREAD
+883 
-888 KASTKYSNKLQ
+888 
-899 DIKKKIEKIANTKV
+899 
-913 SPAQGITT
+913 
-921 AIQGFSQLA
+921 
-930 MGINSVANAF
+930 
-940 KTLADEDA
+940 ADEDA
-948 SFFDKLTAVATGLS
+948 SAIEKIGAVIGVLTSIVTSYIAIQKMATAVMEAD
-962 MAISGINGATKLAQG
+962 TK
-977 ALTTFAPVIGIVT
+977 
-990 TAISGQT
+990 S
-997 AAFGILKAAK
+997 
-1007 ADDVLMSQLSQV
+1007 
-1019 STEKNTAADLAQ
+1019 EKTSLI
-1031 ALVKKGLIA
+1031 VKKVRNIIEGIRAKLI
-1040 VEQKEAVTK
+1040 KNS
-1049 ALEAKASE
+1049 AKAS
-1057 LGRALTLKETL
+1057 LKKAGATVTEGVAEKDTT
-1068 ATIANTIAKKG
+1068 ASTIAHGK
-1079 ETDSRGAGIVAKIAD
+1079 
-1094 TVANWAL
+1094 ANIFL
-1101 QASMSPV
+1101 HGTFLPV
-1108 LLITLL
+1108 LLITLALVAAFGL
-1114 LTAAMIAL
+1114 LVGAVAL
-1122 TAIILTVVMAVKA
+1122 ITQAVKSLSD
-1135 ITAAY
+1135 
-1140 NADANAAA
+1140 ADANAAKEAKEAASQMAEQATAAREEVDKLREAFEKYDTAVEKLKQCKKGTQEWRDALKEVNTIVANLIREFPNLAGSLEISRDQSGQIVIENAEEVMQEAEQRASNLEMVSIAMNARASDKQLIADKTALQRQGAYYYTSQVLHKVSHPTANEPIDNYPKVLATAQEYRNILEDAGEYADKTDDELKHLQQKLGMTDEYFESFKKNLKKLGESTNQAAREIDNAAKIIANQVLGDKFANLDEDPEIAGKVSEAIEILTAEAQQKKVKEIEDDIIAEDKENNTKGSSSTDTSKDIWARYLRASGKTEQEWQADANQVRHTADYRTYAYREDGELKEVSIKTMAAVIAAYESLGDMEDSAKGFAEIFSNMNSEAKLFAANIINSKDENDEYNTDLAVGGLNAQKIQDLTNINVATKDGINQMAQMLGMSRDQFDTLVKNIGFESSEKLANSIQESAA
-1148 NAEAAAASLA
+1148 NARKEIEAIFISQPSNVMQQIYNDIAQNSDSIFNTISTDALKNYGDMLS
-1158 EAYKE
+1158 KI
-1163 TKQAYED
+1163 
-1170 LQAALADYQDG
+1170 LQAGGENVVMAFNHD
-1181 LTALEKLT
+1181 LEKLLT
-1189 KGTREWRDQLRK
+1189 
-1201 TNEQAVEL
+1201 
-1209 LQKYPKLKEFAS
+1209 
-1221 YDENGI
+1221 
-1227 LRISEEGIS
+1227 
-1236 QVLEEESARVDS
+1236 
-1248 AYATSLMANAKAKE
+1248 ANA
-1262 MRNIAEQTQ
+1262 
-1271 FKRDKDPSVW
+1271 
-1281 AGIGAGAAASVSP
+1281 
-1294 LGLALGGPVAGAL
+1294 
-1307 VGGIVTGVQKAN
+1307 
-1319 FNQKIDEAVQQYAD
+1319 
-1333 NDELTGKTD
+1333 
-1342 EELAQLF
+1342 
-1349 GVTTDLI
+1349 
-1356 PAIRDLS
+1356 
-1363 NDVRQAADAFSIAAE
+1363 
-1378 EATRALLADN
+1378 
-1388 TTVQNSTYSDDV
+1388 
-1400 GIFASDDYEKAYNSA
+1400 NSA
-1415 YEEEL
+1415 
-1420 KKAKSRGSFNTGTD
+1420 D
-1434 ASKAVM
+1434 
-1440 DEYARNAGLYDL
+1440 
-1452 KGFKVT
+1452 
-1458 NYKGDGTV
+1458 
-1466 EYKYIDDEG
+1466 
-1475 KEQKKIVTAEEI
+1475 KIMEI
-1487 AAMNA
+1487 AQN
-1492 SKRAEQIVNE
+1492 
-1502 AGEKAAAALDK
+1502 
-1513 LDATTEAKV
+1513 
-1522 VALKKDDTSNLSI
+1522 
-1535 QELNSGVNI
+1535 
-1544 NDLSKEDLEALDYKP
+1544 
-1559 SSNSLTIEEMRAEF
+1559 
-1573 AQQMAKQAEAAK
+1573 
-1585 QATIDTATHY
+1585 
-1595 GGQDGVVAAVIK
+1595 
-1607 DAINNTNTAFAN
+1607 
-1619 LSQAQISAYT
+1619 
-1629 NTLGHIMY
+1629 
-1637 AGGDAAATQFNAG
+1637 
-1650 LESLMASHADSAS
+1650 
-1663 DIMNIANSI
+1663 I
-1672 DWTAADAMDQFNSQL
+1672 DWTSASGLDEFNKQL
-1687 AQAGIQI
+1687 EAAGIEI
-1694 DKNSEAWK
+1694 DKNSAEWQAFVSSLERIPIK
-1702 QMVEG
+1702 LQPTDVA
-1707 IGKIQPKIEPRD
+1707 KI
-1719 YETVRKQ
+1719 RKT
-1726 FIELKSLA
+1726 FLELSELA
-1734 EKIKIGS
+1734 SKIKIGS
-1741 IISDADYEKLIATD
+1741 IISDDEYEKLIAANGALKSMFVQTANGYAYVGSQD
-1755 EKLASLFTRTVDG
+1755 LSTIVKENYQNDIRKNLNNSLIAQKGLKEISDYKYAENSNEVYGKKNADGRVTVDYEKLANAVKEGSAPEWATGLFLENLANDSEADAIAAIAGTSAARLSELAAIDIDSLTEEQKK
-1768 YAYTGSQNLSQVVQE
+1768 AYYDEVGNVYQAIADNESQLGQYQE
-1783 SFRADTLQGL
+1783 SVT
-1793 ANARDMNQAVG
+1793 
-1804 ITSNSNSQNSYW
+1804 
-1816 NANGSKIKTNWTNA
+1816 
-1830 AKSIRGEI
+1830 
-1838 GWTKDDGSHTTG
+1838 
-1850 VLNADWFAG
+1850 
-1859 LMADEEQ
+1859 
-1866 FNALLAAGGGILSA
+1866 
-1880 DKFKELQ
+1880 
-1887 QKMAN
+1887 
-1892 RQDLSQEEKDLLA
+1892 QDL
-1905 TFFDNVA
+1905 
-1912 AAEETWADITEM
+1912 I
-1924 QKEGL
+1924 
-1929 TQLGSSYESFGAG
+1929 QLGSSYDSYAEGLAAIRSYAG
-1942 VDAMRVAAEEYEI
+1942 EEFVSDEQI
-1955 DNKVL
+1955 QEAIVGMT
-1960 NDAVQAVANAA
+1960 NAA
-1971 ILKSTNLDE
+1971 VMGVQSLDE
-1980 LDSTLNE
+1980 LDTILNE
-1987 IAAAGVEQDYNTI
+1987 IAQAEQNVDYNTI
-2000 AAALMNMASQYKN
+2000 AAALMNLASQYEN
-2013 CTAEVEKYQI
+2013 CTAEVEKYQT

-2033 KAAEDQLRASILL
+2033 KVAEDQLRASILL

-2053 GLDANILESQARS
+2053 GLNANVLESQARS

-2081 ARMAIANQ
+2081 AQMAIANQ

-2198 DKTMSEFTMDMQ
+2198 DEKFTMNMQ

-2249 DWIQSLNEMAVATGM
+2249 DWIKSLNEMAVATGM

-2303 EEVTYYDSE
+2303 EEVTYYDDE

-2369 GGGIS
+2369 SGGIS

-2408 TALIEDYTRALDKA
+2408 TALIEDYTRELDKA

-2449 AATEEHIREI
+2449 TATEEHIREI

-2525 DFMDQLSQYEETNNL
+2525 DFIDQLSQYEETNNL
-2540 LQEKLDELIE
+2540 LQEKLNELIE

-2629 YLSNKD
+2629 YLSNKG
-2635 MEESDIQALIDR
+2635 MEESDIQAFIDR

-2841 AFAGFIGSWSV
+2841 AFAGFIGSWSI

-2983 QQANSEYINS
+2983 QQANGEYINS

-3060 TAYHNWTDAFGN
+3060 TTYHNWTDAFGN
-3072 DVQARIDNQHD
+3072 DVQARINNQHD

-3112 AEEASMK
+3112 AEEASVK
-3119 MEEAYGALQAQV
+3119 MAEAYGALQAQV

-3141 VAHFGEVVHDTVHE
+3141 VAHFGEVVHDTVND

-3225 YAVANAPVPKFS
+3225 YAVANTPVPKFS
-3237 NSAADYYANT
+3237 NGAADQYANT

-3253 ASGGAPNSNDPEG
+3253 ASGGDPNSDDPG
-3266 NEKYSDS
+3266 DNEIGADS
-3273 EHWKSDHHY
+3273 AHWKSDHHY

>member
-472 SKVISG
+472 SKVING

-556 TMKNQFQQIE
+556 IMKNQFQQIE

-651 ILAKLHAEEEERLAI
+651 VLAKLHAEEEERLAI

-680 DIYENRISEFD
+680 DIYENRISEFN

-720 ETFAELLG
+720 ETFTELLG

-763 LQQMSLQNYTGIS
+763 LQQMSLSNYTGIS

-804 FKLEEQGII
+804 SKLEEQGII
-813 SETIANDYRSQLKI
+813 SETIANDYRSQLKT

-838 IKAMAKLNGFMSK
+838 IKAMAKLNSFMSK

-876 GKALSKQ
+876 GKALSQQ

-1079 ETDSRGAGIVAKIAD
+1079 ETASRGAGIVAKIAD

-1114 LTAAMIAL
+1114 LTAAMITLA
-1122 TAIILTVVMAVKA
+1122 AIILIVVMAVKS

-1148 NAEAAAASLA
+1148 NAEAAAANLA
-1158 EAYKE
+1158 ETYKE

-1170 LQAALADYQDG
+1170 LQAALADYKDG

-1227 LRISEEGIS
+1227 LRISEEGMN

-1307 VGGIVTGVQKAN
+1307 VGGIVAGVQKAN
-1319 FNQKIDEAVQQYAD
+1319 FNQKIDEAIQQYAD

-1356 PAIRDLS
+1356 PAIRDLG

-1378 EATRALLADN
+1378 EATHALLADN

-1400 GIFASDDYEKAYNSA
+1400 GIFASDDYENAYSSA
-1415 YEEEL
+1415 HEEEL
-1420 KKAKSRGSFNTGTD
+1420 KKAKSRGLFNTGTD
-1434 ASKAVM
+1434 ASKAVI

-1492 SKRAEQIVNE
+1492 SKRAEQMVNE

-1513 LDATTEAKV
+1513 LDVTTEAKV

-1559 SSNSLTIEEMRAEF
+1559 SSDSLTIEKMRTEF

-1585 QATIDTATHY
+1585 QATIDAATHY

-1629 NTLGHIMY
+1629 NALGHIMY

-1755 EKLASLFTRTVDG
+1755 GKLASLFTRTVDG

-1866 FNALLAAGGGILSA
+1866 FNALLTAGGGILSA

-1887 QKMAN
+1887 QKIAN
-1892 RQDLSQEEKDLLA
+1892 GQDLSQEEKDLLA

-1912 AAEETWADITEM
+1912 AAEGTWADITEM

-1960 NDAVQAVANAA
+1960 NDAIQAVANAA
-1971 ILKSTNLDE
+1971 ILKATNLDE

-2013 CTAEVEKYQI
+2013 CTAEVEKYQT

-2033 KAAEDQLRASILL
+2033 KVAEDQLRASILL

-2053 GLDANILESQARS
+2053 GLDANVLESQARS

-2089 RMNKGIDTLSD
+2089 RMNKGIDTLSS

-2179 DITSWNQAL
+2179 DITSWDQAL

-2249 DWIQSLNEMAVATGM
+2249 DWIESLNEMAVATGM

-2285 YVEQRTKVPTYT
+2285 YVKQRTKVPTYT
-2297 EVVEPG
+2297 EVVDLG

-2338 VPHISINDDDLAAH
+2338 VPHISINDDDLAAN

-2408 TALIEDYTRALDKA
+2408 MALIEDYTRELDKA

-2629 YLSNKD
+2629 YLSNKG

-2647 FKSNNMSESDMSMLE
+2647 FKSNNMSESDMSMFE
-2662 DMTEVEYQY
+2662 DMTEAEYQY
-2671 LLELRDNLLEINNSL
+2671 LLELKDNLLEINNSL
-2686 IENMNAVV
+2686 IENMSAVL

-2754 AHSATVA
+2754 AHSATIA

-2767 TLQSERDEV
+2767 TLQNERDEV

-2967 EVEKAE
+2967 DVEKAE

-2993 LSDQILALEEQYAE
+2993 LSDQILELEEQYAE

-3072 DVQARIDNQHD
+3072 DIQARIDNQHD

-3165 DAVVKM
+3165 DAVVEM

-3182 ADGVSAWQ
+3182 ADGVSTWQ
-3190 IKYTTEM
+3190 IRYTTEM

-3253 ASGGAPNSNDPEG
+3253 ASGGDPNSDDPG
-3266 NEKYSDS
+3266 DNEIGADNA
-3273 EHWKSDHHY
+3273 HWKSDHHY

-3314 HHHSPTT
+3314 HHHSPIT

-3367 QGKLAMLHEKELVL
+3367 QGKLAILHEKELVL

>member
-1 MRDQELHVGI
+1 MADKQLNMI
-11 KFDADV
+11 LKFQADTNQ
-17 AAAQKNLQIL
+17 AKK
-27 FNSLNEISNLTPQY
+27 EIA
-41 GMKISDDLARA
+41 DLANTLRTVA
-52 ITSAKDL
+52 SMQVVNNNTIDL
-59 KMHLTNAM
+59 NALQQGRQAASELLRHLQKAVNI
-67 DIKTG
+67 DTG
-72 NLNLD
+72 KLNLAT
-77 KFQLSLKHSNQTLS
+77 FSSSLKTSGKTLKDYKNELEACGS
-91 SLTSNLMKAGPA
+91 A
-103 GQQSFLALQRAVAKA
+103 GQEAFQKVAISIATAENPVRRLNKTMQGFL
-118 NTKFKDANNLLT
+118 T
-130 RFADTLKNTV
+130 TLKNTAK
-140 RWQLSSTLVHGFMS
+140 WQLSSTIVHGFIG
-154 ALQRSITY
+154 ALQSAYGY
-162 AQNLD
+162 AQNLN
-167 KSLNNIRIVT
+167 KSLTNIQIVT
-177 QKSSED
+177 GQSAEQ
-183 MAKFAAQ
+183 MEQFAIR
-190 ANKAAQALSTT
+190 ANKAAKALSASTL
-201 TTAYTDASLIYYQ
+201 AYTDAALIYYQ
-214 QGLSDKEVEKRTN
+214 QGLDDSAVEERTN
-227 VTIKLANVTQEST
+227 TTIKMMNVTGQSAEEV
-240 TDISSQLTAIW
+240 SSYMTAIW
-251 NNFGKGAEN
+251 NNFDNGTN
-260 LEYYADVITALG
+260 SLEYYADAITALG
-272 AATASSSKE
+272 AATASSSEE
-281 IAEGLQK
+281 IADGLQK
-288 FASVA
+288 FAAIA

-298 SYEYATAAL
+298 SYEYATSAL
-307 ATVVAKTRESADV
+307 ATVVAETRQSADV
-320 VGTAFKTIFARL
+320 IGTSFKTIFARM

-339 TLEDGVNLTKYS
+339 TLDDGVDLNKYS
-351 KELKKVGVEV
+351 IALQKIGVNV
-361 LDTSGQLR
+361 LDANGNLR
-369 TMDSILNDL
+369 QMDDILDDL
-378 GARWNELT
+378 GARWESLT
-386 AAQKTAL
+386 EAQRVAT
-393 AETVGGMRQYAKF
+393 AETVGGMRQYANF
-406 MALMENW
+406 MALMDNW
-413 NDVQQNINIAKGSE
+413 SEVQKNITIAANSE
-427 GTVQKQADIYAQSWE
+427 GTLQEQADIYAQSWE
-442 ASQKRVKAA
+442 GAKKRLQASLQGIYHDIIDDKTF
-451 LEALYN
+451 
-457 ELIPTDFIKGFNDAI
+457 ISMTDNI
-472 SKVISG
+472 SKVVDG
-478 VTSVMKILGGLPG
+478 VNGLIKGLGGVRG
-491 VLLMAVTI
+491 ILLTVANIFAIHYAKEMPRFLERIKENLFIITGYANKVGAEMQAQAIESIREEKKYNEKQYDDPDSATAQETARLETQEQI
-499 LSNRFGP
+499 SQRQYELNNNRAFYSQ
-506 ELTNGIEMGLNKFNL
+506 EEISYAEEEIEKLKNKGKVIEDLGRKYDEVKAKAQEKFNVIYDNAPKKGD
-521 FKEKIQST
+521 FHPTQKDVDNVSKWAEKL
-529 GGLAQF
+529 GALKGAQAP
-535 LGNAIK
+535 LKGIK
-541 NIIVPNLHSSEKAAS
+541 
-556 TMKNQFQQIE
+556 
-566 DYGSDIAK
+566 
-574 QSQFFN
+574 
-580 DNLKNTS
+580 DNLKTIDIHTENGAKQLSTYGARLLGFSKNTS
-587 TKLESDLVIERER
+587 SLKK
-600 LATEQGLSEAYRV
+600 YR
-613 ESGYLAQIDNI
+613 
-624 NGFLALHQK
+624 
-633 EMTQEQ
+633 
-639 QQRLAGMTDELG
+639 
-651 ILAKLHAEEEERLAI
+651 
-666 LREEAEELLSMSTQ
+666 
-680 DIYENRISEFD
+680 
-691 FADSKQNAMLE
+691 
-702 VQLDMNTA
+702 
-710 FSAEDQQQIQ
+710 
-720 ETFAELLG
+720 AEL
-728 SSEQIKFVFEDING
+728 EDLNEKYKEGRIG
-742 EQRLFL
+742 TDDYKQ
-748 DQTTGI
+748 
-754 QTVEENFIA
+754 
-763 LQQMSLQNYTGIS
+763 SL
-776 QLNDI
+776 
-781 ILHILNDQTTSEEEK
+781 
-796 ARALEEQI
+796 
-804 FKLEEQGII
+804 
-813 SETIANDYRSQLKI
+813 ETIALK
-827 IKTANMSEKDR
+827 
-838 IKAMAKLNGFMSK
+838 MSK
-851 TATHAKKVAL
+851 TA
-861 AAGNSKKNIDAAAQK
+861 N
-876 GKALSKQ
+876 
-883 MREAD
+883 
-888 KASTKYSNKLQ
+888 
-899 DIKKKIEKIANTKV
+899 NTKTLENNLNETISASGENADAMEDLSQQYQEV
-913 SPAQGITT
+913 GRTAVQSRSNLEEFRNAAEKLPQPIISTSTALTQIIGAFMSFT
-921 AIQGFSQLA
+921 AILNGVQRLKDVF
-930 MGINSVANAF
+930 
-940 KTLADEDA
+940 ADEDA
-948 SFFDKLTAVATGLS
+948 SAIEKIGAVIGVLTSIVTSYIAIQKMATAVMEAD
-962 MAISGINGATKLAQG
+962 TK
-977 ALTTFAPVIGIVT
+977 
-990 TAISGQT
+990 S
-997 AAFGILKAAK
+997 
-1007 ADDVLMSQLSQV
+1007 
-1019 STEKNTAADLAQ
+1019 EKTSLI
-1031 ALVKKGLIA
+1031 VKKVRNIIEGIRARL
-1040 VEQKEAVTK
+1040 TK
-1049 ALEAKASE
+1049 NSAKASLE
-1057 LGRALTLKETL
+1057 KAGATVTEGVAEKDTT
-1068 ATIANTIAKKG
+1068 ASTIAHGK
-1079 ETDSRGAGIVAKIAD
+1079 
-1094 TVANWAL
+1094 ANIFL
-1101 QASMSPV
+1101 HGTFLPV
-1108 LLITLL
+1108 LLITLALVAAFGL
-1114 LTAAMIAL
+1114 LVGAVAL
-1122 TAIILTVVMAVKA
+1122 ISQAVKSLSD
-1135 ITAAY
+1135 
-1140 NADANAAA
+1140 ADANAAKEA
-1148 NAEAAAASLA
+1148 KEAASQMAEQATAAREEVDKLREAFEKYDTAVEKLKQCKKGTQEWRDALKEVNTVVANLIREFPNLAGSLEISRDQSGQIVIENAEEVMQEAEQRASNLEMVSIA
-1158 EAYKE
+1158 MNARASDKQLIADKTALQHQGWSDYYNPQIQHKMLYTKADGTIPEFIEAYKE
-1163 TKQAYED
+1163 YAKVLEDASQYADKTDDELKHLQQKLGMTDEYFESFKKNLKKLGESTNQAAREIDNAAKIIANQVLGDKFTNLDENPEIAGKVSEAIEILTAEAQQKKAKEIEDDIIAEDKKNNTKGTSSNNTSKDIWARYLKASGKTEQEWQADANQVRHTASNRTYAYREDGELKEVSIKTMAAVIAAYESLGD
-1170 LQAALADYQDG
+1170 MEESAKGFAEIFSNMNSEAKLFAANIINSKDENDEYNTDLAVGGLNAQKIQDLTNINTATKDGINQMAQILGMSRDQFDELVKNIGFESSEKLANSIKESAANARKEIEAIFTSQPSNVMQQIYNDIAQNSDSIFNTISTDALKNYGDMLSKILQAGGENVVMAFNHD
-1181 LTALEKLT
+1181 LEKLLT
-1189 KGTREWRDQLRK
+1189 
-1201 TNEQAVEL
+1201 
-1209 LQKYPKLKEFAS
+1209 
-1221 YDENGI
+1221 
-1227 LRISEEGIS
+1227 
-1236 QVLEEESARVDS
+1236 
-1248 AYATSLMANAKAKE
+1248 ANA
-1262 MRNIAEQTQ
+1262 
-1271 FKRDKDPSVW
+1271 
-1281 AGIGAGAAASVSP
+1281 
-1294 LGLALGGPVAGAL
+1294 
-1307 VGGIVTGVQKAN
+1307 
-1319 FNQKIDEAVQQYAD
+1319 
-1333 NDELTGKTD
+1333 
-1342 EELAQLF
+1342 
-1349 GVTTDLI
+1349 
-1356 PAIRDLS
+1356 
-1363 NDVRQAADAFSIAAE
+1363 
-1378 EATRALLADN
+1378 
-1388 TTVQNSTYSDDV
+1388 
-1400 GIFASDDYEKAYNSA
+1400 NSA
-1415 YEEEL
+1415 
-1420 KKAKSRGSFNTGTD
+1420 D
-1434 ASKAVM
+1434 
-1440 DEYARNAGLYDL
+1440 
-1452 KGFKVT
+1452 
-1458 NYKGDGTV
+1458 
-1466 EYKYIDDEG
+1466 
-1475 KEQKKIVTAEEI
+1475 KIMEI
-1487 AAMNA
+1487 AQN
-1492 SKRAEQIVNE
+1492 
-1502 AGEKAAAALDK
+1502 
-1513 LDATTEAKV
+1513 
-1522 VALKKDDTSNLSI
+1522 
-1535 QELNSGVNI
+1535 
-1544 NDLSKEDLEALDYKP
+1544 
-1559 SSNSLTIEEMRAEF
+1559 
-1573 AQQMAKQAEAAK
+1573 
-1585 QATIDTATHY
+1585 
-1595 GGQDGVVAAVIK
+1595 
-1607 DAINNTNTAFAN
+1607 
-1619 LSQAQISAYT
+1619 
-1629 NTLGHIMY
+1629 
-1637 AGGDAAATQFNAG
+1637 
-1650 LESLMASHADSAS
+1650 
-1663 DIMNIANSI
+1663 I
-1672 DWTAADAMDQFNSQL
+1672 DWTSASGLDEFNKQL
-1687 AQAGIQI
+1687 EAAGIEI
-1694 DKNSEAWK
+1694 DKDSSEWQAFVSSLERIPIK
-1702 QMVEG
+1702 LQPTDVT
-1707 IGKIQPKIEPRD
+1707 KI
-1719 YETVRKQ
+1719 RKT
-1726 FIELKSLA
+1726 FLELSELA
-1734 EKIKIGS
+1734 SKIKIGS
-1741 IISDADYEKLIATD
+1741 VISDDEYEKLIAANGALKSMFVQTANGYAYIGSQD
-1755 EKLASLFTRTVDG
+1755 LSTTVKENYQNDIREGLNNSLIAQKGLKEISDYKYAENSNEVYGKKNADGRVTVDYEKLANAVKEGSAPEWATGLFLENLANDSEADAIAAVAGTSAARLSELAAIDIDSLTEEQKK
-1768 YAYTGSQNLSQVVQE
+1768 AYYDEVGNVYQAIADNESQLGQYQE
-1783 SFRADTLQGL
+1783 SVT
-1793 ANARDMNQAVG
+1793 
-1804 ITSNSNSQNSYW
+1804 
-1816 NANGSKIKTNWTNA
+1816 
-1830 AKSIRGEI
+1830 
-1838 GWTKDDGSHTTG
+1838 
-1850 VLNADWFAG
+1850 
-1859 LMADEEQ
+1859 
-1866 FNALLAAGGGILSA
+1866 
-1880 DKFKELQ
+1880 
-1887 QKMAN
+1887 
-1892 RQDLSQEEKDLLA
+1892 QDL
-1905 TFFDNVA
+1905 
-1912 AAEETWADITEM
+1912 I
-1924 QKEGL
+1924 
-1929 TQLGSSYESFGAG
+1929 QLGSSYDSYAEGLAAIRSYAG
-1942 VDAMRVAAEEYEI
+1942 EEFVSDEQI
-1955 DNKVL
+1955 QEAIVGMT
-1960 NDAVQAVANAA
+1960 NAA
-1971 ILKSTNLDE
+1971 VMGVQSLDE
-1980 LDSTLNE
+1980 LDTILNE
-1987 IAAAGVEQDYNTI
+1987 IAQAEQNVDYNTI
-2000 AAALMNMASQYKN
+2000 AAALMNLASKYEN
-2013 CTAEVEKYQI
+2013 CTAEVEKYQT

-2033 KAAEDQLRASILL
+2033 KVAEDQLRASILL

-2053 GLDANILESQARS
+2053 GLNANVLESQARS

-2179 DITSWNQAL
+2179 DITSWDQAL

-2285 YVEQRTKVPTYT
+2285 YVKQRTKVPTYT
-2297 EVVEPG
+2297 EVAVPG

-2338 VPHISINDDDLAAH
+2338 VPHISINDDDLAAN
-2352 TISEKTISFS
+2352 TISEKIISFS

-2369 GGGIS
+2369 SGGIS

-2396 SAEKETERYHEI
+2396 SAENETERYHEI
-2408 TALIEDYTRALDKA
+2408 TALIEDYTRELDKA

-2486 TDLMQQHIDAYNAAV
+2486 TELMQQHIDAYNAAV

-2629 YLSNKD
+2629 YLSNKG

-2647 FKSNNMSESDMSMLE
+2647 FKSNNMSESDMSTLE
-2662 DMTEVEYQY
+2662 DMTEAEYQY
-2671 LLELRDNLLEINNSL
+2671 LLELKDNLLEINNSL
-2686 IENMNAVV
+2686 IENMSAVV

-2754 AHSATVA
+2754 AHSATIA

-2767 TLQSERDEV
+2767 TLQNERDEV

-2967 EVEKAE
+2967 DVEKAE

-3060 TAYHNWTDAFGN
+3060 TTYHNWTDAFGN
-3072 DVQARIDNQHD
+3072 DVQARINNQHD

-3112 AEEASMK
+3112 AEEASVK

-3141 VAHFGEVVHDTVHE
+3141 VAHFGEVVHDTVND

-3171 GKAAIDEFNNL
+3171 GKAAVDEFKEL
-3182 ADGVSAWQ
+3182 TDGVSAWQ

-3237 NSAADYYANT
+3237 NGAADQYANT

-3253 ASGGAPNSNDPEG
+3253 ASGGDPNSDDLGG
-3266 NEKYSDS
+3266 NEIGVDS
-3273 EHWKSDHHY
+3273 AHWKSDHHY

>member
-1 MRDQELHVGI
+1 MNNNSSNINVNINFKANTEAAKNNINSLQSLLTQITQTKNIGLDSNALGQAKASAQELQMHLENAVNVNTGKLDLGKFNASLKAAGSDLTTLSANLRNVGPVGQQAFMKLASAI
-11 KFDADV
+11 AS
-17 AAAQKNLQIL
+17 AQTPM
-27 FNSLNEISNLTPQY
+27 LNISNAIAQFGKTLVNTVKWQ
-41 GMKISDDLARA
+41 LASNLIHGVQGA
-52 ITSAKDL
+52 LQAAVSHAKDL
-59 KMHLTNAM
+59 NNA
-67 DIKTG
+67 
-72 NLNLD
+72 LND
-77 KFQLSLKHSNQTLS
+77 
-91 SLTSNLMKAGPA
+91 
-103 GQQSFLALQRAVAKA
+103 
-118 NTKFKDANNLLT
+118 
-130 RFADTLKNTV
+130 
-140 RWQLSSTLVHGFMS
+140 
-154 ALQRSITY
+154 
-162 AQNLD
+162 
-167 KSLNNIRIVT
+167 IRIVT
-177 QKSSED
+177 GYSIDKMVEFTD
-183 MAKFAAQ
+183 AARTAAKEL
-190 ANKAAQALSTT
+190 NTT
-201 TTAYTDASLIYYQ
+201 TTEYAKAALIFFQ
-214 QGLSDKEVEKRTN
+214 QGLTDDAVKERTDVVIKMSQ
-227 VTIKLANVTQEST
+227 VTHESAEQV
-240 TDISSQLTAIW
+240 SSELTAIW
-251 NNFGKGAEN
+251 NNFDDGTHT
-260 LEYYADVITALG
+260 LEWYADAITALG

-281 IAEGLQK
+281 IAQGLQK
-288 FASVA
+288 FAAVA

-307 ATVVAKTRESADV
+307 ATVVAETRQSADI
-320 VGTAFKTIFARL
+320 VGTSFKTIFSRL
-332 QGLSLGE
+332 ESLKLGE
-339 TLEDGVNLTKYS
+339 TLEDGTDLNKYS
-351 KELKKVGVEV
+351 AALLTVGVNIKKANGDLKDMDEI
-361 LDTSGQLR
+361 LDELGDKWQLLGR
-369 TMDSILNDL
+369 DQQVALAQAIGGVRQYQQFIALADNWSKVQKNIEIARKSDGTLEKQQEIWSESFEAATKRVEEAKKQLYEDLVNDNALIKLNDIFANIL
-378 GARWNELT
+378 HGVGNVIKSAGGIIPIILMIT
-386 AAQKTAL
+386 ATLSKTLWPLLANGFTRIKHNISVLSGHATQEIMATQNSMKTMLEEMIQNSGMSQYGKMQAQL
-393 AETVGGMRQYAKF
+393 ATD
-406 MALMENW
+406 L
-413 NDVQQNINIAKGSE
+413 IA
-427 GTVQKQADIYAQSWE
+427 
-442 ASQKRVKAA
+442 
-451 LEALYN
+451 
-457 ELIPTDFIKGFNDAI
+457 
-472 SKVISG
+472 
-478 VTSVMKILGGLPG
+478 
-491 VLLMAVTI
+491 
-499 LSNRFGP
+499 
-506 ELTNGIEMGLNKFNL
+506 
-521 FKEKIQST
+521 
-529 GGLAQF
+529 
-535 LGNAIK
+535 
-541 NIIVPNLHSSEKAAS
+541 
-556 TMKNQFQQIE
+556 
-566 DYGSDIAK
+566 AK
-574 QSQFFN
+574 Q
-580 DNLKNTS
+580 
-587 TKLESDLVIERER
+587 R
-600 LATEQGLSEAYRV
+600 LATESKNLTEAERTQAEMEMALYEMQVTELST
-613 ESGYLAQIDNI
+613 SL
-624 NGFLALHQK
+624 
-633 EMTQEQ
+633 
-639 QQRLAGMTDELG
+639 
-651 ILAKLHAEEEERLAI
+651 ERL
-666 LREEAEELLSMSTQ
+666 
-680 DIYENRISEFD
+680 N
-691 FADSKQNAMLE
+691 ADEKQ
-702 VQLDMNTA
+702 
-710 FSAEDQQQIQ
+710 
-720 ETFAELLG
+720 
-728 SSEQIKFVFEDING
+728 
-742 EQRLFL
+742 
-748 DQTTGI
+748 
-754 QTVEENFIA
+754 
-763 LQQMSLQNYTGIS
+763 IS
-776 QLNDI
+776 QLSQQAKATRLVAEAEAEYQRTLQARIEAGMEGKQGTNGFETKKINTSYLNTDVEQLTKYIEAAQKRADELQRSIEVVNGIEASSWKAKLRNVREYIDELTRAKTIREQEANIKGISRAKEKGLNSNDNAEGMI
-781 ILHILNDQTTSEEEK
+781 YNSMRNKIKQDTGATESSYDNTLVFKANEETLTKLATISGEYKAVCDSLTQVQKDLKTAIEERTKSEENLAEVSLKLRNNDGSLTEEGQRLESGMQAITKAESNLVKIEAQYGKGSKEAVK
-796 ARALEEQI
+796 ARQ
-804 FKLEEQGII
+804 KLIKAE
-813 SETIANDYRSQLKI
+813 SQLEKI
-827 IKTANMSEKDR
+827 VKKSSKAGQDYAEAWERSRKAANQFAKAQQQSIRVIQSLGKAANLSDDQIKNITDALSKLGSTGKAQTAELSKIFTPLISGANLAEAECNTMLDSLIEKLGKTAGTELLTKLIEDAKQAGYDTTILKNKLDELRKNPPIPSKTELVTQGLTTVASGAGKV
-838 IKAMAKLNGFMSK
+838 AMAYTSIKSAMNAITDEDIGPMEALSTVFMSLSMIMPTVIGLFGFMSK
-851 TATHAKKVAL
+851 TISAFNIIKQANNTLTEKGVKLSAKDRIAKL
-861 AAGNSKKNIDAAAQK
+861 K
-876 GKALSKQ
+876 GIVVDKLKA
-883 MREAD
+883 
-888 KASTKYSNKLQ
+888 AST
-899 DIKKKIEKIANTKV
+899 
-913 SPAQGITT
+913 
-921 AIQGFSQLA
+921 
-930 MGINSVANAF
+930 
-940 KTLADEDA
+940 ADE
-948 SFFDKLTAVATGLS
+948 TAAV
-962 MAISGINGATKLAQG
+962 G
-977 ALTTFAPVIGIVT
+977 ALTFAKVLLDAVQRMGIAGVAVGLALGAAVIAGI
-990 TAISGQT
+990 T
-997 AAFGILKAAK
+997 AAIVATKKQTQAEKEKAEAMQKSNAAMGETAKKTEEAVNAWREQRQEMDNLIGAYKILKIESGDYAETVDK
-1007 ADDVLMSQLSQV
+1007 II
-1019 STEKNTAADLAQ
+1019 STTPDLIEHYREVGKTLGLNSIEAQ
-1031 ALVKKGLIA
+1031 KYYGLITQLDQA
-1040 VEQKEAVTK
+1040 
-1049 ALEAKASE
+1049 
-1057 LGRALTLKETL
+1057 RALGDVGRIESISEELDQYVIKYGGRQAAQGL
-1068 ATIANTIAKKG
+1068 IGQNNTIAMATADQHYGSRTDWHGNSTTFGKDKDGNDIATSMQLNFGSHNTRLNPANLVPFVSAALQWFGVNAGIELTGNSEEENEEVAALIAKYANKVQGVTASTYSDERNVGQTSYTAGTAGILSG
-1079 ETDSRGAGIVAKIAD
+1079 ETQGATVSVDLTNPYTLYNYYTQMQKAYQDLVDQGKGSTSGAKALKEFLESNEEDFKKLEEQINENDKFQLDYIAMGLGDTTDIHTLDDYLKYQDEFIKQARELAELHGQNADEAEANARVWLKNKTYLTDFYDTSLKLDSLEQRYGKQVAK
-1094 TVANWAL
+1094 
-1101 QASMSPV
+1101 
-1108 LLITLL
+1108 
-1114 LTAAMIAL
+1114 
-1122 TAIILTVVMAVKA
+1122 
-1135 ITAAY
+1135 
-1140 NADANAAA
+1140 NA
-1148 NAEAAAASLA
+1148 
-1158 EAYKE
+1158 
-1163 TKQAYED
+1163 QAYFNSLSKEDQALFLKIDFNHAATKEAWDAQMNMLRAQAEQED
-1170 LQAALADYQDG
+1170 LQAKIIG
-1181 LTALEKLT
+1181 ITAAQE
-1189 KGTREWRDQLRK
+1189 
-1201 TNEQAVEL
+1201 
-1209 LQKYPKLKEFAS
+1209 KLKESGMTSADWQDIQTNVDWEAAGMSFTDFMQLS
-1221 YDENGI
+1221 YNEQKAFLEQTKKDYEDTYNGSVAKT
-1227 LRISEEGIS
+1227 LETAEEDLAT
-1236 QVLEEESARVDS
+1236 LEQQATDS
-1248 AYATSLMANAKAKE
+1248 RDAATNYAKE
-1262 MRNIAEQTQ
+1262 IARQEAMLH
-1271 FKRDKDPSVW
+1271 DPNVDATTKTWIRRS
-1281 AGIGAGAAASVSP
+1281 
-1294 LGLALGGPVAGAL
+1294 LAEEKSILA
-1307 VGGIVTGVQKAN
+1307 TMEEKAN
-1319 FNQKIDEAVQQYAD
+1319 
-1333 NDELTGKTD
+1333 
-1342 EELAQLF
+1342 
-1349 GVTTDLI
+1349 
-1356 PAIRDLS
+1356 
-1363 NDVRQAADAFSIAAE
+1363 AAE
-1378 EATRALLADN
+1378 ELYKT
-1388 TTVQNSTYSDDV
+1388 Q
-1400 GIFASDDYEKAYNSA
+1400 K
-1415 YEEEL
+1415 
-1420 KKAKSRGSFNTGTD
+1420 
-1434 ASKAVM
+1434 
-1440 DEYARNAGLYDL
+1440 EY
-1452 KGFKVT
+1452 
-1458 NYKGDGTV
+1458 V
-1466 EYKYIDDEG
+1466 E
-1475 KEQKKIVTAEEI
+1475 
-1487 AAMNA
+1487 
-1492 SKRAEQIVNE
+1492 S
-1502 AGEKAAAALDK
+1502 
-1513 LDATTEAKV
+1513 
-1522 VALKKDDTSNLSI
+1522 
-1535 QELNSGVNI
+1535 
-1544 NDLSKEDLEALDYKP
+1544 
-1559 SSNSLTIEEMRAEF
+1559 
-1573 AQQMAKQAEAAK
+1573 KQAEAAI
-1585 QATIDTATHY
+1585 QARIAEDEARSAVMQAESLDEMYTALAHLQTVT
-1595 GGQDGVVAAVIK
+1595 GGTLDKNIEW
-1607 DAINNTNTAFAN
+1607 DALAN
-1619 LSQAQISAYT
+1619 LGSKYDNATQESESFKRIQAALGKAQEMSKIDFADTEEGAAALSAKIQAETTYGYMRRSHAHGTYEWSEEDMQQARQARDDARQAYT
-1629 NTLGHIMY
+1629 DAKTSYERAQEALS
-1637 AGGDAAATQFNAG
+1637 AGG
-1650 LESLMASHADSAS
+1650 
-1663 DIMNIANSI
+1663 I
-1672 DWTAADAMDQFNSQL
+1672 
-1687 AQAGIQI
+1687 
-1694 DKNSEAWK
+1694 
-1702 QMVEG
+1702 
-1707 IGKIQPKIEPRD
+1707 
-1719 YETVRKQ
+1719 
-1726 FIELKSLA
+1726 
-1734 EKIKIGS
+1734 
-1741 IISDADYEKLIATD
+1741 EKLEAAMR
-1755 EKLASLFTRTVDG
+1755 E
-1768 YAYTGSQNLSQVVQE
+1768 QE
-1783 SFRADTLQGL
+1783 DILKGAIL
-1793 ANARDMNQAVG
+1793 
-1804 ITSNSNSQNSYW
+1804 I
-1816 NANGSKIKTNWTNA
+1816 
-1830 AKSIRGEI
+1830 GE
-1838 GWTKDDGSHTTG
+1838 
-1850 VLNADWFAG
+1850 
-1859 LMADEEQ
+1859 
-1866 FNALLAAGGGILSA
+1866 SA
-1880 DKFKELQ
+1880 DK
-1887 QKMAN
+1887 
-1892 RQDLSQEEKDLLA
+1892 
-1905 TFFDNVA
+1905 
-1912 AAEETWADITEM
+1912 
-1924 QKEGL
+1924 
-1929 TQLGSSYESFGAG
+1929 Y
-1942 VDAMRVAAEEYEI
+1942 
-1955 DNKVL
+1955 
-1960 NDAVQAVANAA
+1960 
-1971 ILKSTNLDE
+1971 NLDPE
-1980 LDSTLNE
+1980 
-1987 IAAAGVEQDYNTI
+1987 AVE
-2000 AAALMNMASQYKN
+2000 A
-2013 CTAEVEKYQI
+2013 
-2023 AMRSGNTEAL
+2023 
-2033 KAAEDQLRASILL
+2033 
-2046 GEAAEKY
+2046 
-2053 GLDANILESQARS
+2053 QART
-2066 IQALNNDME
+2066 IRALNKEMG
-2075 LNAETA
+2075 LSAEQA
-2081 ARMAIANQ
+2081 AQMAIANQ

-2179 DITSWNQAL
+2179 DITSWDQAL

-2285 YVEQRTKVPTYT
+2285 YVKQRTKVPTYT
-2297 EVVEPG
+2297 EVAVPG

-2338 VPHISINDDDLAAH
+2338 VPHISINDDDLAAN

-2369 GGGIS
+2369 SGGIS

-2408 TALIEDYTRALDKA
+2408 TALIEDYTRELDKA

-2540 LQEKLDELIE
+2540 LQDKLDELIE

-2629 YLSNKD
+2629 YLSNKG

-2662 DMTEVEYQY
+2662 DMTEAEYQY
-2671 LLELRDNLLEINNSL
+2671 LLELKDNLLEINNSL

-2754 AHSATVA
+2754 AHSATIA

-2767 TLQSERDEV
+2767 TLQNERDEV

-2796 IVLEEMDE
+2796 TVLEEMDD
-2804 EIAAATDDFNSK
+2804 EIASATDDFNSK

-3060 TAYHNWTDAFGN
+3060 TTYHNWTDAFGN
-3072 DVQARIDNQHD
+3072 DVQARINNQHD

-3112 AEEASMK
+3112 AEEASVT

-3141 VAHFGEVVHDTVHE
+3141 VAHFGEVVHDTVND

-3165 DAVVKM
+3165 DAVVEM
-3171 GKAAIDEFNNL
+3171 GKAAVDEFNNL
-3182 ADGVSAWQ
+3182 ADGVSTWQ

-3253 ASGGAPNSNDPEG
+3253 ASGGDPNSDDLG
-3266 NEKYSDS
+3266 DNEYADS
-3273 EHWKSDHHY
+3273 AHWKSDHHY

>member
-1 MRDQELHVGI
+1 MADKQLNMI
-11 KFDADV
+11 LKFQADTNQ
-17 AAAQKNLQIL
+17 AKK
-27 FNSLNEISNLTPQY
+27 EIV
-41 GMKISDDLARA
+41 DLANTLRTVA
-52 ITSAKDL
+52 SIQAVNNNTIDL
-59 KMHLTNAM
+59 NALQQGRQAASELLRHLQKAVNI
-67 DIKTG
+67 DTG
-72 NLNLD
+72 KLNLAT
-77 KFQLSLKHSNQTLS
+77 FSSSLKTSGKTLKDYKNE
-91 SLTSNLMKAGPA
+91 LEACGPA
-103 GQQSFLALQRAVAKA
+103 GQEAFQKVAISIATAENPVRRLNKTMQGFL
-118 NTKFKDANNLLT
+118 T
-130 RFADTLKNTV
+130 TLKNTAK
-140 RWQLSSTLVHGFMS
+140 WQLSSTIIHGFIG
-154 ALQRSITY
+154 ALQSAYGY
-162 AQNLD
+162 AQNLN
-167 KSLNNIRIVT
+167 KSLTNIQIVT
-177 QKSSED
+177 GQSAEQ
-183 MAKFAAQ
+183 MEQFAIR
-190 ANKAAQALSTT
+190 ANKAAKALSASTL
-201 TTAYTDASLIYYQ
+201 AYTDAALIYYQ
-214 QGLSDKEVEKRTN
+214 QGLDDSAVEERTN
-227 VTIKLANVTQEST
+227 TTIKMMNVTGQSAEEV
-240 TDISSQLTAIW
+240 SSYMTAIW
-251 NNFGKGAEN
+251 NNFDNGTN
-260 LEYYADVITALG
+260 SLEYYADAITALG

-281 IAEGLQK
+281 IADGLQK
-288 FASVA
+288 FAAIA

-298 SYEYATAAL
+298 SYEYATSAL
-307 ATVVAKTRESADV
+307 ATVVAETRQSADV
-320 VGTAFKTIFARL
+320 IGTSFKTIFARM

-339 TLEDGVNLTKYS
+339 TLDDGVDLNKYS
-351 KELKKVGVEV
+351 IALQKIGVNV
-361 LDTSGQLR
+361 LDANGNLR
-369 TMDSILNDL
+369 QMDDILDDL
-378 GARWNELT
+378 GARWESLT
-386 AAQKTAL
+386 EAQRVAT
-393 AETVGGMRQYAKF
+393 AETVGGMRQYANF
-406 MALMENW
+406 MALMDNW
-413 NDVQQNINIAKGSE
+413 SEVQKNITIAANSE
-427 GTVQKQADIYAQSWE
+427 GTLQEQADIYAQSWE
-442 ASQKRVKAA
+442 GAKKRLQASLQSIYHDIIDDKTF
-451 LEALYN
+451 
-457 ELIPTDFIKGFNDAI
+457 ISMTDNISKVVDGVNGLIKGLGGVRGILLTVANIFAIHYAKEMPKFLERIKENLFIITGYANKVGAEMQAQARETIHIDKESIEQDYDDSNSSGSAQETARLEILEQISQRQQELNENQAIYSQEEISYAEEEIEKLKDKGKEIEELGRKYDEAKAQAQKQYEAAEMLAKEGASRPNKTDIENVTKWGKEFGALKASRAPLKQISDSLEKTNSSMKVGQKQLTLYGSRLLAI
-472 SKVISG
+472 SKSADKFKNSEYPEKLEKLNNNYKTG
-478 VTSVMKILGGLPG
+478 KITAEEYKEGL
-491 VLLMAVTI
+491 I
-499 LSNRFGP
+499 DLSNDMSNAAKNTTQL
-506 ELTNGIEMGLNKFNL
+506 ENNL
-521 FKEKIQST
+521 RSTVRASGENAASMENLSQACQDVGST
-529 GGLAQF
+529 GLLARQGLEGVRGTAEA
-535 LGNAIK
+535 LPAP
-541 NIIVPNLHSSEKAAS
+541 IIR
-556 TMKNQFQQIE
+556 
-566 DYGSDIAK
+566 
-574 QSQFFN
+574 
-580 DNLKNTS
+580 TS
-587 TKLESDLVIERER
+587 TALI
-600 LATEQGLSEAYRV
+600 
-613 ESGYLAQIDNI
+613 QI
-624 NGFLALHQK
+624 
-633 EMTQEQ
+633 
-639 QQRLAGMTDELG
+639 
-651 ILAKLHAEEEERLAI
+651 
-666 LREEAEELLSMSTQ
+666 
-680 DIYENRISEFD
+680 
-691 FADSKQNAMLE
+691 
-702 VQLDMNTA
+702 
-710 FSAEDQQQIQ
+710 
-720 ETFAELLG
+720 
-728 SSEQIKFVFEDING
+728 
-742 EQRLFL
+742 
-748 DQTTGI
+748 TG
-754 QTVEENFIA
+754 A
-763 LQQMSLQNYTGIS
+763 
-776 QLNDI
+776 
-781 ILHILNDQTTSEEEK
+781 
-796 ARALEEQI
+796 
-804 FKLEEQGII
+804 
-813 SETIANDYRSQLKI
+813 
-827 IKTANMSEKDR
+827 
-838 IKAMAKLNGFMSK
+838 FMSF
-851 TATHAKKVAL
+851 
-861 AAGNSKKNIDAAAQK
+861 
-876 GKALSKQ
+876 
-883 MREAD
+883 
-888 KASTKYSNKLQ
+888 
-899 DIKKKIEKIANTKV
+899 
-913 SPAQGITT
+913 T
-921 AIQGFSQLA
+921 AIVNGVQHLKDVF
-930 MGINSVANAF
+930 
-940 KTLADEDA
+940 ADEDA
-948 SFFDKLTAVATGLS
+948 SAIEQIGAVIGVLTSIITSYIAIQKMATAVMEAD
-962 MAISGINGATKLAQG
+962 TK
-977 ALTTFAPVIGIVT
+977 
-990 TAISGQT
+990 S
-997 AAFGILKAAK
+997 
-1007 ADDVLMSQLSQV
+1007 
-1019 STEKNTAADLAQ
+1019 EKTSLI
-1031 ALVKKGLIA
+1031 VKKVRNIIEGIRAKLI
-1040 VEQKEAVTK
+1040 KNS
-1049 ALEAKASE
+1049 AKAS
-1057 LGRALTLKETL
+1057 LKKAG
-1068 ATIANTIAKKG
+1068 ATITEGVAEKDTTASTIAHG
-1079 ETDSRGAGIVAKIAD
+1079 N
-1094 TVANWAL
+1094 ANIFL
-1101 QASMSPV
+1101 HGTSLPV
-1108 LLITLL
+1108 LLITLALVAAFGL
-1114 LTAAMIAL
+1114 LVGAVAL
-1122 TAIILTVVMAVKA
+1122 ITQAVKSLSD
-1135 ITAAY
+1135 
-1140 NADANAAA
+1140 ADANAAKEA
-1148 NAEAAAASLA
+1148 KEAASQMAEQATAAREEVDKLREAFEKYDTAVEKLRQCKKGTQEWRDALKEVNTVVANLIREFPNLAGSLEISRDQSGQIVIENAEEVMQEAEQRASNLEMVSIA
-1158 EAYKE
+1158 MNARASDKQSIADKTVLQRQGRSDYYIPQILYKILYPKADGTILEFIEAYKE
-1163 TKQAYED
+1163 YAKVLEDAGQYADKTDDELKHLQQKLGMTDEYFESFKKNLKELGESTNQAAREIDNAAKIIANQVLGDKFANLDENPEIAGKVSEAIKILTAEAQQKKAKEIEDEIIAEDKKNNTKGSSSTDTSKDIWARYLKASGKTEQEWQADANQIRHTDSNRTYAYREDGELKEVSIKSMAAVIAAYESLGD
-1170 LQAALADYQDG
+1170 M
-1181 LTALEKLT
+1181 
-1189 KGTREWRDQLRK
+1189 
-1201 TNEQAVEL
+1201 
-1209 LQKYPKLKEFAS
+1209 
-1221 YDENGI
+1221 
-1227 LRISEEGIS
+1227 
-1236 QVLEEESARVDS
+1236 EESAKGFAEIFS
-1248 AYATSLMANAKAKE
+1248 NINSEAKLFAANII
-1262 MRNIAEQTQ
+1262 NS
-1271 FKRDKDPSVW
+1271 KDENDEYNTD
-1281 AGIGAGAAASVSP
+1281 
-1294 LGLALGGPVAGAL
+1294 LA
-1307 VGGIVTGVQKAN
+1307 VGGLNA
-1319 FNQKIDEAVQQYAD
+1319 QKIQD
-1333 NDELTGKTD
+1333 LTD
-1342 EELAQLF
+1342 
-1349 GVTTDLI
+1349 
-1356 PAIRDLS
+1356 
-1363 NDVRQAADAFSIAAE
+1363 
-1378 EATRALLADN
+1378 
-1388 TTVQNSTYSDDV
+1388 
-1400 GIFASDDYEKAYNSA
+1400 
-1415 YEEEL
+1415 
-1420 KKAKSRGSFNTGTD
+1420 
-1434 ASKAVM
+1434 
-1440 DEYARNAGLYDL
+1440 
-1452 KGFKVT
+1452 
-1458 NYKGDGTV
+1458 
-1466 EYKYIDDEG
+1466 
-1475 KEQKKIVTAEEI
+1475 
-1487 AAMNA
+1487 
-1492 SKRAEQIVNE
+1492 
-1502 AGEKAAAALDK
+1502 
-1513 LDATTEAKV
+1513 
-1522 VALKKDDTSNLSI
+1522 
-1535 QELNSGVNI
+1535 
-1544 NDLSKEDLEALDYKP
+1544 
-1559 SSNSLTIEEMRAEF
+1559 
-1573 AQQMAKQAEAAK
+1573 
-1585 QATIDTATHY
+1585 IDTATK
-1595 GGQDGVVAAVIK
+1595 DG
-1607 DAINNTNTAFAN
+1607 IN
-1619 LSQAQISAYT
+1619 QMAQM
-1629 NTLGHIMY
+1629 LGMSR
-1637 AGGDAAATQFNAG
+1637 DQFDELVKNIG
-1650 LESLMASHADSAS
+1650 FESSEKL
-1663 DIMNIANSI
+1663 ANSI
-1672 DWTAADAMDQFNSQL
+1672 QKSAANARKEIEAIFTSQPSNVMQQIYNDIAQNSDSIFNTISTDALKNYGDMLSKILQAGGENVVMAFNYDLEKLLTANANSADKIMEIAQNIDWTSASGLDEFNKQL
-1687 AQAGIQI
+1687 EAAGIEI
-1694 DKNSEAWK
+1694 DKDSSEWQAFVSSLERIPIK
-1702 QMVEG
+1702 LQPTDVA
-1707 IGKIQPKIEPRD
+1707 KI
-1719 YETVRKQ
+1719 RKT
-1726 FIELKSLA
+1726 FLELSELA
-1734 EKIKIGS
+1734 SKIKIGS
-1741 IISDADYEKLIATD
+1741 IISDDEYEKLIAANGALKSMFVQTANGYAYIGSQD
-1755 EKLASLFTRTVDG
+1755 LSTTVKENYQNDIRKDLNNNLIAQKGLKEISDYKYAENSNEVYGKKNADGRVTVDYEKLANAVKEGSAPELATGLFLENLANDSEADAIAAVAGTSAARLSELAAIDIDSLTEEQKK
-1768 YAYTGSQNLSQVVQE
+1768 AYYDEVANVYQAIADNESQLGQYQE
-1783 SFRADTLQGL
+1783 SVT
-1793 ANARDMNQAVG
+1793 
-1804 ITSNSNSQNSYW
+1804 
-1816 NANGSKIKTNWTNA
+1816 
-1830 AKSIRGEI
+1830 
-1838 GWTKDDGSHTTG
+1838 
-1850 VLNADWFAG
+1850 
-1859 LMADEEQ
+1859 
-1866 FNALLAAGGGILSA
+1866 
-1880 DKFKELQ
+1880 
-1887 QKMAN
+1887 
-1892 RQDLSQEEKDLLA
+1892 QDL
-1905 TFFDNVA
+1905 
-1912 AAEETWADITEM
+1912 I
-1924 QKEGL
+1924 
-1929 TQLGSSYESFGAG
+1929 QLGSSYDSYAEGLAAIRSYAG
-1942 VDAMRVAAEEYEI
+1942 EEFVSDEQI
-1955 DNKVL
+1955 QEAIVGMT
-1960 NDAVQAVANAA
+1960 NAA
-1971 ILKSTNLDE
+1971 VIGVQSLDE
-1980 LDSTLNE
+1980 LDTILNE
-1987 IAAAGVEQDYNTI
+1987 IAQAEQNVDYNTI
-2000 AAALMNMASQYKN
+2000 AAALMNLASQYEN
-2013 CTAEVEKYQI
+2013 CTAEVEKYQT

-2033 KAAEDQLRASILL
+2033 KVAEDQLRASILL

-2053 GLDANILESQARS
+2053 GLNANVLESQARS

-2179 DITSWNQAL
+2179 DITSWDQAL
-2188 IDAYNATAAT
+2188 IDAYNATATT

-2249 DWIQSLNEMAVATGM
+2249 DWIKSLNEMAVATGM

-2312 GQPQTRRGWKH
+2312 GQRQTRRGWKH

-2408 TALIEDYTRALDKA
+2408 TALIEDYTRELDKA

-2486 TDLMQQHIDAYNAAV
+2486 TELMQQHIDAYNAAV

-2629 YLSNKD
+2629 YLSNKG
-2635 MEESDIQALIDR
+2635 MEESDIQAFIDR

-2662 DMTEVEYQY
+2662 DMTEAEYQY
-2671 LLELRDNLLEINNSL
+2671 LLELKNNLLEINNSL
-2686 IENMNAVV
+2686 IENMSAVV

-2754 AHSATVA
+2754 AHSATMA

-2767 TLQSERDEV
+2767 TLQNERDEV

-2993 LSDQILALEEQYAE
+2993 LSDQILELEEQYAE

-3072 DVQARIDNQHD
+3072 DVQARINNQHD
-3083 FMTQFGDTIL
+3083 FMIQFGDTIL

-3141 VAHFGEVVHDTVHE
+3141 VAHFGEVVHNTVHE

-3237 NSAADYYANT
+3237 NGAADQYANT
-3247 GAGGQS
+3247 GAGGQN
-3253 ASGGAPNSNDPEG
+3253 ASGSDPNSNDPG
-3266 NEKYSDS
+3266 DNEIPADS
-3273 EHWKSDHHY
+3273 AHWRSDHHY

-3460 QASQFANQKN
+3460 QASQFANQKS